1 MRNQRKNGRPNAAVR
16 LAGLFLVLFCVAAV
30 LIPAKTLFTGNG
42 FFADYIHFT
51 ESKKMYI
58 EIAILAVLI
67 FGGLAFLK
75 RGRSRLRW
83 LAAIVLVFAW
93 IHVVFLP
100 MVVSAAYLIS
110 LLAIG
115 RFLRKQVFFRGRI
128 WEINEKWRA
137 RRKWEK
143 EEEQKH
149 WKRQN
154 YQNHQNHQDQDG
166 EASDWTEYFAVYV
179 DFLFGASF
187 AIVVYCL
194 LSVFGIGKITWM
206 RLIVYALGAAALG
219 FDFSS
224 ISRLCIMGWQKLSW
238 MLDGRDKVS
247 VHVIETEGLASSGTS
262 QEIPLRARCAWTLA
276 AGWCVLM
283 ILIQVGRLNIALDID
298 TLWYG
303 VRSQYI
309 VAGGTGLYENPGLV
323 GMVYVYSKGFEVLT
337 LPLCDLAS
345 HSYLTFFNLWL
356 SVLGIGAMVWNAG
369 LLTLRQTRRA
379 ESRKPQELKEKK
391 ALGSGVLPGIMAAVL
406 TVSVPGIMN
415 MALTAKADLITWL
428 LQLIM
433 LGCFFQYIHVYE
445 SQKKWA
451 EDQTQTG
458 GQNRQA
464 GIRKKGRQEVCRE
477 RNVSDSWMLLSG
489 AAGSYLLSLTM
500 KPTSLIFSTAVFG
513 MMGLYLLW
521 FWFHERE
528 AAADLFRRMAR
539 LIGSLCLPSAALAGI
554 WARTMKITGM
564 PVTSVFTSIFAL
576 FGFKMKYPFAI
587 SELPQNYQ
595 EESNLHVLV
604 RRLWQMLMQ
613 PQGEDMGHV
622 ILAWGTS
629 LMAVLIVLLVLYVIL
644 SGLEKYSR
652 MHGSQEGQMAIQ
664 ECQNGNAA
672 QVIFFPFVAVSL
684 ISLTML
690 YQIDGNYF
698 MLLYSMLILGACRAM
713 AYFKK
718 IGFAPTVSKCLAPLL
733 GFNLVIM
740 ASSSW
745 AWTAGFSEIHLINKG
760 RVNHRAQEQVR
771 MEEKGNTQ
779 IWQEVAQNPENR
791 VIAFGTHPFCLQFP
805 CNVECYKDITSPWG
819 NVELVNS
826 PEAFETYMAYAKTD
840 YVYAEAGYLGPGSWE
855 WSLDLLRDLIRRGSL
870 TDLFFENG
878 NMLARVSDTAL
889 PEEEAQKNLELFE
902 REYLF
907 YVPEAQ

>member
-1 MRNQRKNGRPNAAVR
+1 MQNQRQNGRPDAAVR
-16 LAGLFLVLFCVAAV
+16 MAGLFLVLFCVAAI

-51 ESKKMYI
+51 ESKRMYV

-67 FGGLAFLK
+67 FGGLALLK
-75 RGRSRLRW
+75 RGRSRMYW
-83 LAAIVLVFAW
+83 LTAVVLVFSW

-100 MVVSAAYLIS
+100 MVVSAVYLIS

-115 RFLRKQVFFRGRI
+115 RFLRKRVFFRGTV
-128 WEINEKWRA
+128 WERP
-137 RRKWEK
+137 
-143 EEEQKH
+143 
-149 WKRQN
+149 
-154 YQNHQNHQDQDG
+154 
-166 EASDWTEYFAVYV
+166 YFSFYM

-194 LSVFGIGKITWM
+194 LSALGVGKIAWM
-206 RLIVYALGAAALG
+206 RLSVYALGVAALG

-224 ISRLCIMGWQKLSW
+224 ISCQCIRGWQTLSW
-238 MLDGRDKVS
+238 MLDG
-247 VHVIETEGLASSGTS
+247 SGGS
-262 QEIPLRARCAWTLA
+262 REIPRRVRRAWTLA

-283 ILIQVGRLNIALDID
+283 FLIQVGRLNIALDFD

-356 SVLGIGAMVWNAG
+356 AVLGIGAMVWNAV
-369 LLTLRQTRRA
+369 LLTGN
-379 ESRKPQELKEKK
+379 RKQETEKK
-391 ALGSGVLPGIMAAVL
+391 LTYHSVLPGIMAAVL

-445 SQKKWA
+445 NHW
-451 EDQTQTG
+451 
-458 GQNRQA
+458 
-464 GIRKKGRQEVCRE
+464 IF
-477 RNVSDSWMLLSG
+477 LSG
-489 AAGSYLLSLTM
+489 AAGSYFLSLTM
-500 KPTSLIFSTAVFG
+500 KPTSLVFSTAVFG

-521 FWFHERE
+521 FWFHERG
-528 AAADLFRRMAR
+528 AAADLFHHMVR
-539 LIGSLCLPSAALAGI
+539 LIGSLCLPFGALAGI

-564 PVTSVFTSIFAL
+564 PVTSVFTSIFAW
-576 FGFKMKYPFAI
+576 FGFKMKYPFAT

-595 EESNLHVLV
+595 EESTLHVLA
-604 RRLWQMLMQ
+604 RRIWQMLMQ

-629 LMAVLIVLLVLYVIL
+629 LMAVLIVMLVLYGIL
-644 SGLEKYSR
+644 SKKGDEQS
-652 MHGSQEGQMAIQ
+652 HIW
-664 ECQNGNAA
+664 NAA
-672 QVIFFPFVAVSL
+672 LVIFFPFVIVSL
-684 ISLTML
+684 ISLSML

-713 AYFKK
+713 VYFKK
-718 IGFAPTVSKCLAPLL
+718 IGFYPLASKCLAPLL
-733 GFNLVIM
+733 VLNLIVTAI
-740 ASSSW
+740 SSW
-745 AWTAGFSEIHLINKG
+745 AWTAGFSEIHLLNKG
-760 RVNHRAQEQVR
+760 RVNHRAQEQAR
-771 MEEKGNTQ
+771 IEEKGNTL
-779 IWQEVAQNPENR
+779 IWQEVSQDPENR
-791 VIAFGTHPFCLQFP
+791 VIAFGTHPYCLQFP
-805 CNVECYKDITSPWG
+805 CNVESYKDITSPWG

-855 WSLDLLRDLIRRGSL
+855 WSLDLLRELIHSGSL

-878 NMLARVSDTAL
+878 NMLARVSDTAV
-889 PEEEAQKNLELFE
+889 PEEEAQNNLEMFE

-907 YVPEAQ
+907 YDAEAQ

>member
-1 MRNQRKNGRPNAAVR
+1 MQNQRQNGRPDAAVR
-16 LAGLFLVLFCVAAV
+16 MAGLFLVLFCVAAV

-51 ESKKMYI
+51 ESKRMYV

-67 FGGLAFLK
+67 FGGLALLK
-75 RGRSRLRW
+75 RGRSRMYW
-83 LAAIVLVFAW
+83 LTAVVLVFSW

-100 MVVSAAYLIS
+100 MVVSAMYLIS

-115 RFLRKQVFFRGRI
+115 RFLRKRVFFRGRV
-128 WEINEKWRA
+128 WERP
-137 RRKWEK
+137 
-143 EEEQKH
+143 
-149 WKRQN
+149 
-154 YQNHQNHQDQDG
+154 
-166 EASDWTEYFAVYV
+166 YFSFYM
-179 DFLFGASF
+179 DFLFGTSF

-194 LSVFGIGKITWM
+194 LSTLGVGKIAWM
-206 RLIVYALGAAALG
+206 RLIVYALGVAALG

-224 ISRLCIMGWQKLSW
+224 ISCQCIMGWQTLSW
-238 MLDGRDKVS
+238 MLDG
-247 VHVIETEGLASSGTS
+247 SGGS
-262 QEIPLRARCAWTLA
+262 REIPRRVRRAWTLA

-283 ILIQVGRLNIALDID
+283 FLIQVGRLNIALDFD

-356 SVLGIGAMVWNAG
+356 AVLGIGAMVWNAVM
-369 LLTLRQTRRA
+369 LTGDRKRGK
-379 ESRKPQELKEKK
+379 ESREAGTEKK
-391 ALGSGVLPGIMAAVL
+391 LTYRSVLPGIMAAVL

-445 SQKKWA
+445 NHW
-451 EDQTQTG
+451 
-458 GQNRQA
+458 
-464 GIRKKGRQEVCRE
+464 IF
-477 RNVSDSWMLLSG
+477 LSG
-489 AAGSYLLSLTM
+489 AAGSYFLSLTM
-500 KPTSLIFSTAVFG
+500 KPTSLVFSTAVFG

-521 FWFHERE
+521 FWFHERG
-528 AAADLFRRMAR
+528 AAADLFHHMVR
-539 LIGSLCLPSAALAGI
+539 LIGSLCLPFGALVGI

-564 PVTSVFTSIFAL
+564 PVTSVFTSIFAW
-576 FGFKMKYPFAI
+576 FGFKMKYPFAT

-595 EESNLHVLV
+595 EESTLHVLA
-604 RRLWQMLMQ
+604 RRIWQMLMQ

-629 LMAVLIVLLVLYVIL
+629 LMAVLIVMLVLYGIL
-644 SGLEKYSR
+644 SKKGDEQS
-652 MHGSQEGQMAIQ
+652 HIW
-664 ECQNGNAA
+664 NAA
-672 QVIFFPFVAVSL
+672 LVIFFPFVIVSL
-684 ISLTML
+684 ISLSML

-713 AYFKK
+713 VYFKK
-718 IGFAPTVSKCLAPLL
+718 IGFYPLASKCLAPLL
-733 GFNLVIM
+733 VLNLIVTAI
-740 ASSSW
+740 SSW
-745 AWTAGFSEIHLINKG
+745 AWTAGFSEIHLLNKG
-760 RVNHRAQEQVR
+760 RVNHRAQEQAR
-771 MEEKGNTQ
+771 MDEKGNTL
-779 IWQEVAQNPENR
+779 IWQEVSQDPENR
-791 VIAFGTHPFCLQFP
+791 VIAFGTHPYCLQFP
-805 CNVECYKDITSPWG
+805 CNVESYKDITSPWG

-855 WSLDLLRDLIRRGSL
+855 WSLDLLRELIRRGSL

-878 NMLARVSDTAL
+878 NMLARVSDTAV
-889 PEEEAQKNLELFE
+889 PEEEAQNNLEMFE
-902 REYLF
+902 QEYLF
-907 YVPEAQ
+907 YDAEAQ

>member
-1 MRNQRKNGRPNAAVR
+1 MQNQRQNGRPDAAVR
-16 LAGLFLVLFCVAAV
+16 MAGLFLVLFCVAAV

-51 ESKKMYI
+51 ESKRMYV

-75 RGRSRLRW
+75 RGRSRMYW
-83 LAAIVLVFAW
+83 LTAVVLVFSW

-100 MVVSAAYLIS
+100 MVVSAVYLIS

-115 RFLRKQVFFRGRI
+115 RFLRKRVFFRGTV
-128 WEINEKWRA
+128 WERP
-137 RRKWEK
+137 
-143 EEEQKH
+143 
-149 WKRQN
+149 
-154 YQNHQNHQDQDG
+154 
-166 EASDWTEYFAVYV
+166 YFSFYM

-194 LSVFGIGKITWM
+194 LSALGVGKIAWM
-206 RLIVYALGAAALG
+206 RLSVYALGVAALG

-224 ISRLCIMGWQKLSW
+224 ISCQCIMGWQTLSW

-247 VHVIETEGLASSGTS
+247 VHVIETGKQALLFTGRHFWNRKCRNKPAGSGASR
-262 QEIPLRARCAWTLA
+262 EIPRRVRRAWTLA

-283 ILIQVGRLNIALDID
+283 FLIQVGRLNIALDFD

-356 SVLGIGAMVWNAG
+356 AVLGIGAMVWNAV
-369 LLTLRQTRRA
+369 LLTGN
-379 ESRKPQELKEKK
+379 RKQETEKK
-391 ALGSGVLPGIMAAVL
+391 LTYHSVLPGIMAAVL

-445 SQKKWA
+445 NHWIS
-451 EDQTQTG
+451 
-458 GQNRQA
+458 
-464 GIRKKGRQEVCRE
+464 
-477 RNVSDSWMLLSG
+477 LSG
-489 AAGSYLLSLTM
+489 AAGSYFLSLTM
-500 KPTSLIFSTAVFG
+500 KPTSLVFSTAVFG
-513 MMGLYLLW
+513 MMGVYLLW
-521 FWFHERE
+521 FWFHERG
-528 AAADLFRRMAR
+528 AAAELFHRMVR
-539 LIGSLCLPSAALAGI
+539 LIVSLCLPFGALTGI

-564 PVTSVFTSIFAL
+564 PVTSVFTSIFAW
-576 FGFKMKYPFAI
+576 FGFKMKYPFAT

-595 EESNLHVLV
+595 EESTLHVLA
-604 RRLWQMLMQ
+604 RRIWQMLMQ

-629 LMAVLIVLLVLYVIL
+629 LMAVLIVMLVLYGIF
-644 SGLEKYSR
+644 SKKGEEQS
-652 MHGSQEGQMAIQ
+652 HIW
-664 ECQNGNAA
+664 NAA
-672 QVIFFPFVAVSL
+672 LVIFFPFVIVSL
-684 ISLTML
+684 ISLSML

-713 AYFKK
+713 VYFKK
-718 IGFAPTVSKCLAPLL
+718 IGFYPLASKCLAPLL
-733 GFNLVIM
+733 VLNLIVTAI
-740 ASSSW
+740 SSW
-745 AWTAGFSEIHLINKG
+745 AWTAGFSEIHLLNKG
-760 RVNHRAQEQVR
+760 RVNHRAQEQAR
-771 MEEKGNTQ
+771 MEEKGNTL
-779 IWQEVAQNPENR
+779 IWQEVSQDPENR
-791 VIAFGTHPFCLQFP
+791 VIAFGTHPYCLQFP
-805 CNVECYKDITSPWG
+805 CNVESYKDITSPWG

-840 YVYAEAGYLGPGSWE
+840 YVYAEASYLGPGSWE
-855 WSLDLLRDLIRRGSL
+855 WSLDLLRELIRRGSL

-878 NMLARVSDTAL
+878 NMLARVSDTAV
-889 PEEEAQKNLELFE
+889 PEEEAQNNLEMFE
-902 REYLF
+902 QEYLF
-907 YVPEAQ
+907 YDAEAQ

>member
-1 MRNQRKNGRPNAAVR
+1 MQNQRQNGRPNAAVR
-16 LAGLFLVLFCVAAV
+16 MAGLFLVLFCVAAV

-51 ESKKMYI
+51 ESKRMYV

-67 FGGLAFLK
+67 FGGLALLK
-75 RGRSRLRW
+75 RGRSRMYW
-83 LAAIVLVFAW
+83 LLAVVMVFSW

-100 MVVSAAYLIS
+100 MVVSAAYMLS

-115 RFLRKQVFFRGRI
+115 RFLRKQVFFRETI
-128 WEINEKWRA
+128 
-137 RRKWEK
+137 
-143 EEEQKH
+143 
-149 WKRQN
+149 WKRP
-154 YQNHQNHQDQDG
+154 
-166 EASDWTEYFAVYV
+166 YFSFYM
-179 DFLFGASF
+179 DFLFGVSF
-187 AIVVYCL
+187 AIVVYCI
-194 LSVFGIGKITWM
+194 LSALGVGKIAWM
-206 RLIVYALGAAALG
+206 RLSVYALGVAALG

-224 ISRLCIMGWQKLSW
+224 ISCQCIMGWQTLSW
-238 MLDGRDKVS
+238 MLDG
-247 VHVIETEGLASSGTS
+247 SGGS
-262 QEIPLRARCAWTLA
+262 REIPRRVRRAWTLA

-283 ILIQVGRLNIALDID
+283 FLIQVGRLNIALDFD

-356 SVLGIGAMVWNAG
+356 AVLGIGAMVWNAV
-369 LLTLRQTRRA
+369 LLTGN
-379 ESRKPQELKEKK
+379 RKQETEKK
-391 ALGSGVLPGIMAAVL
+391 LTYHSVLPGIMAAVL

-445 SQKKWA
+445 NHW
-451 EDQTQTG
+451 
-458 GQNRQA
+458 
-464 GIRKKGRQEVCRE
+464 IF
-477 RNVSDSWMLLSG
+477 LSG
-489 AAGSYLLSLTM
+489 AAGSYFLTLTM
-500 KPTSLIFSTAVFG
+500 KPTSLVFSTAVFG

-521 FWFHERE
+521 FWFHERG
-528 AAADLFRRMAR
+528 AAADLFHHLVR
-539 LIGSLCLPSAALAGI
+539 LIGSLCLPFGALVGI

-576 FGFKMKYPFAI
+576 FGFKMKYPFAT

-595 EESNLHVLV
+595 EESTLHVLA
-604 RRLWQMLMQ
+604 RRIWQMLMQ

-629 LMAVLIVLLVLYVIL
+629 LMAVLIVMLVLYGIF
-644 SGLEKYSR
+644 SKKGDEQS
-652 MHGSQEGQMAIQ
+652 HIW
-664 ECQNGNAA
+664 NAA
-672 QVIFFPFVAVSL
+672 LVIFFPFVIVSL
-684 ISLTML
+684 ISLSML

-713 AYFKK
+713 VYFKK
-718 IGFAPTVSKCLAPLL
+718 IGFYPLASKCLTPLL
-733 GFNLVIM
+733 VLNLIVTAI
-740 ASSSW
+740 SSW
-745 AWTAGFSEIHLINKG
+745 AWTAGFSEIHLLNKG
-760 RVNHRAQEQVR
+760 RVNHRAQEQAR
-771 MEEKGNTQ
+771 MEEKGNTL
-779 IWQEVAQNPENR
+779 IWQEVSQDPENR
-791 VIAFGTHPFCLQFP
+791 VIAFGTHPYCLQFP
-805 CNVECYKDITSPWG
+805 CNVESYKDITSPWG

-840 YVYAEAGYLGPGSWE
+840 YVYVEAGYLGPGSWE
-855 WSLDLLRDLIRRGSL
+855 WSLDLLRELIHSGSL

-878 NMLARVSDTAL
+878 NMLARVSDTAV
-889 PEEEAQKNLELFE
+889 PEEEAQNNLEMFE

-907 YVPEAQ
+907 YDAEAQ

>member
-1 MRNQRKNGRPNAAVR
+1 MQNQRQNGRPDAAVR
-16 LAGLFLVLFCVAAV
+16 MAGLFLVLFCVAAV

-51 ESKKMYI
+51 ESKRMYV

-67 FGGLAFLK
+67 FGGLALLK
-75 RGRSRLRW
+75 RGRSRMYW
-83 LAAIVLVFAW
+83 LTAVVLVFSW

-100 MVVSAAYLIS
+100 MVVSAMYLIS

-115 RFLRKQVFFRGRI
+115 RFLRKLVFFRGTV
-128 WEINEKWRA
+128 WERP
-137 RRKWEK
+137 
-143 EEEQKH
+143 
-149 WKRQN
+149 
-154 YQNHQNHQDQDG
+154 
-166 EASDWTEYFAVYV
+166 YFSFYM

-194 LSVFGIGKITWM
+194 LSALGVGKIAWM
-206 RLIVYALGAAALG
+206 RLSVYALGVAALG

-224 ISRLCIMGWQKLSW
+224 ISCQCIMGWQTLSW

-247 VHVIETEGLASSGTS
+247 VHVIEAGKQALLFTGRHFWNRKCRNKPAGSGASR
-262 QEIPLRARCAWTLA
+262 EIPRRVRRAWTLA

-283 ILIQVGRLNIALDID
+283 FLIQVGRLNIALDFD

-356 SVLGIGAMVWNAG
+356 AVLGIGAMVWNAV
-369 LLTLRQTRRA
+369 LLTGN
-379 ESRKPQELKEKK
+379 RKQETEKK
-391 ALGSGVLPGIMAAVL
+391 LTYHSVLPGIMAAVL

-415 MALTAKADLITWL
+415 MTLTAKADLITWL

-445 SQKKWA
+445 NHW
-451 EDQTQTG
+451 
-458 GQNRQA
+458 
-464 GIRKKGRQEVCRE
+464 IF
-477 RNVSDSWMLLSG
+477 LSG
-489 AAGSYLLSLTM
+489 AAGSYFLSLTM
-500 KPTSLIFSTAVFG
+500 KPTSLVFSTAVFG

-521 FWFHERE
+521 FWFHERG
-528 AAADLFRRMAR
+528 AAADLFHHLVR
-539 LIGSLCLPSAALAGI
+539 LIGSLCLPFGALVGI

-564 PVTSVFTSIFAL
+564 PVTSVFTSIFAW
-576 FGFKMKYPFAI
+576 FGFKMKYPFAT

-595 EESNLHVLV
+595 EESTLHVLA
-604 RRLWQMLMQ
+604 RRIWQMLMQ

-629 LMAVLIVLLVLYVIL
+629 LMAVLIVMLVLYGIF
-644 SGLEKYSR
+644 SKKGDEQS
-652 MHGSQEGQMAIQ
+652 HIW
-664 ECQNGNAA
+664 NAA
-672 QVIFFPFVAVSL
+672 LVIFFPFVIVSL
-684 ISLTML
+684 ISLSML

-713 AYFKK
+713 VYFKK
-718 IGFAPTVSKCLAPLL
+718 IGFYPLASKCLAPLL
-733 GFNLVIM
+733 VLNLIVTAI
-740 ASSSW
+740 SSW
-745 AWTAGFSEIHLINKG
+745 AWTAGFSEIHLLNKG
-760 RVNHRAQEQVR
+760 RVNHRAQEQAR
-771 MEEKGNTQ
+771 MEEKGNTL
-779 IWQEVAQNPENR
+779 IWQEVSQDPENR
-791 VIAFGTHPFCLQFP
+791 VIAFGTHPYCLQFP
-805 CNVECYKDITSPWG
+805 CNVESYKDITSPWG

-855 WSLDLLRDLIRRGSL
+855 WSLDLLREQIRRGSL

-878 NMLARVSDTAL
+878 NMLARVSDTAV
-889 PEEEAQKNLELFE
+889 PEEEAQNNLEMFE
-902 REYLF
+902 QEYLF
-907 YVPEAQ
+907 YDAEAQ

>member
-1 MRNQRKNGRPNAAVR
+1 MQNQRQNGRPDAAVR
-16 LAGLFLVLFCVAAV
+16 MAGLFLVLFCVAAV

-51 ESKKMYI
+51 ESKRMYV

-67 FGGLAFLK
+67 FGGLALLK
-75 RGRSRLRW
+75 RGRSRMYW
-83 LAAIVLVFAW
+83 LTAVVLVFSW

-100 MVVSAAYLIS
+100 MVVSAVYLIS

-115 RFLRKQVFFRGRI
+115 RFLRKRVFFRETV
-128 WEINEKWRA
+128 WERP
-137 RRKWEK
+137 
-143 EEEQKH
+143 
-149 WKRQN
+149 
-154 YQNHQNHQDQDG
+154 
-166 EASDWTEYFAVYV
+166 YFSFYM

-194 LSVFGIGKITWM
+194 LSALGVGKIAWM
-206 RLIVYALGAAALG
+206 RLIVYALGVAALG

-224 ISRLCIMGWQKLSW
+224 ISCQCIMGWQTLSW

-247 VHVIETEGLASSGTS
+247 VHVIEAGKQALLFTGRHFWNRKCRNKPAGSGASR
-262 QEIPLRARCAWTLA
+262 EIPRRVRRAWTLA

-283 ILIQVGRLNIALDID
+283 FLIQVGRLNIALDFD

-356 SVLGIGAMVWNAG
+356 AVLGIGAMVWNAV
-369 LLTLRQTRRA
+369 LLTGN
-379 ESRKPQELKEKK
+379 RKQETEKK
-391 ALGSGVLPGIMAAVL
+391 LTYHSVLPGIMAAVL

-445 SQKKWA
+445 NHW
-451 EDQTQTG
+451 TF
-458 GQNRQA
+458 
-464 GIRKKGRQEVCRE
+464 
-477 RNVSDSWMLLSG
+477 LSG
-489 AAGSYLLSLTM
+489 AAGSYFLSLTM
-500 KPTSLIFSTAVFG
+500 KPTSLVFSTAVFG

-521 FWFHERE
+521 FWFHERG
-528 AAADLFRRMAR
+528 AAADLFHHMVR
-539 LIGSLCLPSAALAGI
+539 LIGSLCLPFGALAGI

-564 PVTSVFTSIFAL
+564 PVTSVFTSIFAW
-576 FGFKMKYPFAI
+576 FGFKMKYPFAT

-595 EESNLHVLV
+595 EESTLHVLA
-604 RRLWQMLMQ
+604 RRIWQMLMQ

-629 LMAVLIVLLVLYVIL
+629 LMAVLIVMLVLYGIF
-644 SGLEKYSR
+644 SKKGDEQS
-652 MHGSQEGQMAIQ
+652 HIW
-664 ECQNGNAA
+664 NAA
-672 QVIFFPFVAVSL
+672 LVIFFPFVIVSL
-684 ISLTML
+684 ISLSML

-713 AYFKK
+713 VYFKK
-718 IGFAPTVSKCLAPLL
+718 IGFYPLASKCLAPLL
-733 GFNLVIM
+733 VLNLIVTAI
-740 ASSSW
+740 SSW
-745 AWTAGFSEIHLINKG
+745 AWTAGFSEIHLLNKG
-760 RVNHRAQEQVR
+760 RVNHRAQEQAR
-771 MEEKGNTQ
+771 MEEKGNTL
-779 IWQEVAQNPENR
+779 IWQEVSQDPENR
-791 VIAFGTHPFCLQFP
+791 VIAFGTHPYCLQFP
-805 CNVECYKDITSPWG
+805 CNVESYKDITSPWG

-855 WSLDLLRDLIRRGSL
+855 WSLDLLREQIRRGSL

-878 NMLARVSDTAL
+878 NMLARVSDTAV
-889 PEEEAQKNLELFE
+889 PEEEAQNNLEMFE
-902 REYLF
+902 QEYLF
-907 YVPEAQ
+907 YDAEAQ

>member
-1 MRNQRKNGRPNAAVR
+1 MQNQRKHRQPNAAVR
-16 LAGLFLVLFCVAAV
+16 LAGLFLVLCCVAAV

-42 FFADYIHFT
+42 FFAEYIHFT
-51 ESKKMYI
+51 ESKRMYV

-67 FGGLAFLK
+67 FGGLALLK
-75 RGRSRLRW
+75 RGRSRMYW
-83 LAAIVLVFAW
+83 LTVVVLVFSW

-115 RFLRKQVFFRGRI
+115 RFLRKRVFFRGMV
-128 WEINEKWRA
+128 WEWSEKWQA
-137 RRKWEK
+137 RRKREK
-143 EEEQKH
+143 AEERRR
-149 WKRQN
+149 WKRQGHRKP
-154 YQNHQNHQDQDG
+154 QNQNGKAD
-166 EASDWTEYFAVYV
+166 DWTKYFAFYV

-187 AIVVYCL
+187 AIAVYCI
-194 LSVFGIGKITWM
+194 LSAFGIGKITWM

-224 ISRLCIMGWQKLSW
+224 ISRQCIMGWQTFSR
-238 MLDGRDKVS
+238 MLDGRDKVL
-247 VHVIETEGLASSGTS
+247 VHVSGAGEPAGSGAS
-262 QEIPLRARCAWTLA
+262 QEIPRRVRQAWTLA

-283 ILIQVGRLNIALDID
+283 FLIQVGRLNIALDFD

-337 LPLCDLAS
+337 LPLCDLVS

-356 SVLGIGAMVWNAG
+356 AVLGIGAMVWNAR
-369 LLTLRQTRRA
+369 LLTGNRKHEI
-379 ESRKPQELKEKK
+379 ESREAGTEKK
-391 ALGSGVLPGIMAAVL
+391 LTYRSVLPGIMAAVL
-406 TVSVPGIMN
+406 TISVPGIMN

-445 SQKKWA
+445 NQDA
-451 EDQTQTG
+451 
-458 GQNRQA
+458 
-464 GIRKKGRQEVCRE
+464 
-477 RNVSDSWMLLSG
+477 WMFLSG
-489 AAGSYLLSLTM
+489 AAGSYFLSLTM
-500 KPTSLIFSTAVFG
+500 KPTSLVFSTAVFG

-521 FWFHERE
+521 FWFHERG
-528 AAADLFRRMAR
+528 AVADLFRSMVS
-539 LIGSLCLPSAALAGI
+539 LIGSLCLPFGSLVGI

-576 FGFKMKYPFAI
+576 FGFKMKYPFAT

-595 EESNLHVLV
+595 EESTFHVLA
-604 RRLWQMLMQ
+604 RRIWQMLMQ

-629 LMAVLIVLLVLYVIL
+629 LMAVLIVMQVLYGIL
-644 SGLEKYSR
+644 SKIGNVPNVYGFR
-652 MHGSQEGQMAIQ
+652 EGEIPSSK
-664 ECQNGNAA
+664 CRNGNAKRWQSGSRTGNQTRNQTGSPIGHGNKREDGPSYIWNA
-672 QVIFFPFVAVSL
+672 ALVIFFPFVIVSL
-684 ISLTML
+684 ISLSML

-713 AYFKK
+713 VYFKK
-718 IGFAPTVSKCLAPLL
+718 IGFYPLASKCLAPLL
-733 GFNLVIM
+733 VLNLIIT
-740 ASSSW
+740 AISSW
-745 AWTAGFSEIHLINKG
+745 AWTAGFSEIRLLNNG
-760 RVNHRAQEQVR
+760 RVNHRAQEQAR
-771 MEEKGNTQ
+771 MEEKGNTL
-779 IWQEVAQNPENR
+779 IWQEVSQDPENR
-791 VIAFGTHPFCLQFP
+791 VIAFGTHPYCLQFP
-805 CNVECYKDITSPWG
+805 CNVESYKDITSPWG

-855 WSLDLLRDLIRRGSL
+855 WSLDLLRELIRRGSL

-889 PEEEAQKNLELFE
+889 PEEEAQNNLEMFE

-907 YVPEAQ
+907 YDAEAQ

>member
-1 MRNQRKNGRPNAAVR
+1 MQNQRQNGRPDAAVR
-16 LAGLFLVLFCVAAV
+16 MAGLFLVLFCVAAV

-51 ESKKMYI
+51 ESKRMYV

-67 FGGLAFLK
+67 FGGLALLK
-75 RGRSRLRW
+75 RGRSRMYW
-83 LAAIVLVFAW
+83 LTVVVLVFSW

-100 MVVSAAYLIS
+100 MVVSAMYLIS

-115 RFLRKQVFFRGRI
+115 RFLRKRVFFRGTV
-128 WEINEKWRA
+128 WERP
-137 RRKWEK
+137 
-143 EEEQKH
+143 
-149 WKRQN
+149 
-154 YQNHQNHQDQDG
+154 
-166 EASDWTEYFAVYV
+166 YFSFYM

-194 LSVFGIGKITWM
+194 LSALGVGKIAWM
-206 RLIVYALGAAALG
+206 RLSVYALGVAALG

-224 ISRLCIMGWQKLSW
+224 ISCQCIMGWQTLSW

-247 VHVIETEGLASSGTS
+247 VHVIEAGKQALLFTGRHFWNRKCRNKPAGSGASR
-262 QEIPLRARCAWTLA
+262 EIPRRVRRAWTLA

-283 ILIQVGRLNIALDID
+283 FLIQVGRLNIALDFD

-356 SVLGIGAMVWNAG
+356 AVLGIGAMVWNAV
-369 LLTLRQTRRA
+369 LLTGN
-379 ESRKPQELKEKK
+379 RKQETEKK
-391 ALGSGVLPGIMAAVL
+391 LTYHSVLPGIMAAVL

-445 SQKKWA
+445 NHW
-451 EDQTQTG
+451 
-458 GQNRQA
+458 
-464 GIRKKGRQEVCRE
+464 IF
-477 RNVSDSWMLLSG
+477 LSG
-489 AAGSYLLSLTM
+489 AAGSYFLSLTM
-500 KPTSLIFSTAVFG
+500 KPTSLVFSTAVFG

-521 FWFHERE
+521 FWFHERGV
-528 AAADLFRRMAR
+528 AADLFHHLVR
-539 LIGSLCLPSAALAGI
+539 LIGSLCLPFGALVGI

-564 PVTSVFTSIFAL
+564 PVTSVFTSIFAW
-576 FGFKMKYPFAI
+576 FGFKMKYPFAT

-595 EESNLHVLV
+595 EESTLHVLA
-604 RRLWQMLMQ
+604 RRIWQMLMQ

-629 LMAVLIVLLVLYVIL
+629 LMAVLIVMLVLYGIF
-644 SGLEKYSR
+644 SKKGDEQS
-652 MHGSQEGQMAIQ
+652 HIW
-664 ECQNGNAA
+664 NAA
-672 QVIFFPFVAVSL
+672 LVIFFPFVIVSL
-684 ISLTML
+684 ISLSML

-713 AYFKK
+713 VYFKK
-718 IGFAPTVSKCLAPLL
+718 IGFYPLASKCLAPLL
-733 GFNLVIM
+733 VLNLIVTAI
-740 ASSSW
+740 SSW
-745 AWTAGFSEIHLINKG
+745 AWTAGFSEIHLLNKG
-760 RVNHRAQEQVR
+760 RVNHRAQEQAR
-771 MEEKGNTQ
+771 MEEKGNTL
-779 IWQEVAQNPENR
+779 IWQEVSQDPENR
-791 VIAFGTHPFCLQFP
+791 VIAFGTHPYCLQFP
-805 CNVECYKDITSPWG
+805 CNVESYKDITSPWG

-855 WSLDLLRDLIRRGSL
+855 WSLNLLREQIRRGSL

-878 NMLARVSDTAL
+878 NMLARVSDTAV
-889 PEEEAQKNLELFE
+889 PEEEAQNNLEMFE
-902 REYLF
+902 QEYLF
-907 YVPEAQ
+907 YDAEAQ

>member
-1 MRNQRKNGRPNAAVR
+1 MQNQRQKGRPDAAVR
-16 LAGLFLVLFCVAAV
+16 MAGLFLVLFCVAAV

-51 ESKKMYI
+51 ESKRMYV

-67 FGGLAFLK
+67 FGGLALLK
-75 RGRSRLRW
+75 RGRSRMYW
-83 LAAIVLVFAW
+83 LTAVVLVFSW
-93 IHVVFLP
+93 IHVVFLR
-100 MVVSAAYLIS
+100 MVVSAVYLIS

-115 RFLRKQVFFRGRI
+115 RFLRKQVFFRGTV
-128 WEINEKWRA
+128 WERP
-137 RRKWEK
+137 
-143 EEEQKH
+143 
-149 WKRQN
+149 
-154 YQNHQNHQDQDG
+154 
-166 EASDWTEYFAVYV
+166 YFSFYM

-194 LSVFGIGKITWM
+194 LSALGVGKIAWM
-206 RLIVYALGAAALG
+206 RLSVYALGVAALG

-224 ISRLCIMGWQKLSW
+224 ISCQCIMGWQTLSW

-247 VHVIETEGLASSGTS
+247 VPR
-262 QEIPLRARCAWTLA
+262 EIPRRVRRAWTLA

-283 ILIQVGRLNIALDID
+283 FLIQVGRLNIALDFD

-356 SVLGIGAMVWNAG
+356 AVLGIGAMVWNAV
-369 LLTLRQTRRA
+369 LLTGN
-379 ESRKPQELKEKK
+379 RKQETEKK
-391 ALGSGVLPGIMAAVL
+391 LTYHSVLPGIMAAVL

-445 SQKKWA
+445 NHW
-451 EDQTQTG
+451 
-458 GQNRQA
+458 
-464 GIRKKGRQEVCRE
+464 IF
-477 RNVSDSWMLLSG
+477 LSG
-489 AAGSYLLSLTM
+489 AAGSYFLSLTM
-500 KPTSLIFSTAVFG
+500 KPTSLVFSTAVFG

-521 FWFHERE
+521 FWFHERG
-528 AAADLFRRMAR
+528 AAADLFRHLVR
-539 LIGSLCLPSAALAGI
+539 LIGSLCLPFGALAGI

-564 PVTSVFTSIFAL
+564 PVTSVFTSIFAW
-576 FGFKMKYPFAI
+576 FGFKMKYPFAT

-595 EESNLHVLV
+595 EESTLHVLA
-604 RRLWQMLMQ
+604 RRIWQMLMQ

-629 LMAVLIVLLVLYVIL
+629 LMAVLIVMLVLYGIF
-644 SGLEKYSR
+644 SKKGDEQS
-652 MHGSQEGQMAIQ
+652 HIW
-664 ECQNGNAA
+664 NAA
-672 QVIFFPFVAVSL
+672 LVIFFPFVIVSL
-684 ISLTML
+684 ISLSML

-713 AYFKK
+713 VYFKK
-718 IGFAPTVSKCLAPLL
+718 IGFYPLASKCLAPLL
-733 GFNLVIM
+733 VLNLIVTAI
-740 ASSSW
+740 SSW
-745 AWTAGFSEIHLINKG
+745 AWTAGFSEIHLLNKG
-760 RVNHRAQEQVR
+760 RVNHRAQEQAR
-771 MEEKGNTQ
+771 MEEKGNTL
-779 IWQEVAQNPENR
+779 IWQEVSQDPENR
-791 VIAFGTHPFCLQFP
+791 VIAFGTHPYCLQFP
-805 CNVECYKDITSPWG
+805 CNVESYKDITSPWG

-855 WSLDLLRDLIRRGSL
+855 WSLDLLREQIRRGSL

-878 NMLARVSDTAL
+878 NMLARVSDTAV
-889 PEEEAQKNLELFE
+889 PEEEAQNNLEMFE
-902 REYLF
+902 QEYLF
-907 YVPEAQ
+907 HDAEAQ

>member
-1 MRNQRKNGRPNAAVR
+1 MQNQRKNGRPDAAVR
-16 LAGLFLVLFCVAAV
+16 MAGLFLVLFCVAAV
-30 LIPAKTLFTGNG
+30 LIPVKTLFTGNG

-51 ESKKMYI
+51 ELKRMYV

-67 FGGLAFLK
+67 FGGLALLK
-75 RGRSRLRW
+75 RGRSRMYW
-83 LAAIVLVFAW
+83 LTAVVLVFSW

-100 MVVSAAYLIS
+100 MVVSAVYLIS

-115 RFLRKQVFFRGRI
+115 RFLRKRVFFRGTV
-128 WEINEKWRA
+128 WERP
-137 RRKWEK
+137 
-143 EEEQKH
+143 
-149 WKRQN
+149 
-154 YQNHQNHQDQDG
+154 
-166 EASDWTEYFAVYV
+166 YFSFYM

-194 LSVFGIGKITWM
+194 LSALGVGKIAWM
-206 RLIVYALGAAALG
+206 RLIVYALGVAALG

-224 ISRLCIMGWQKLSW
+224 ISCQCIMGWQTLSW

-247 VHVIETEGLASSGTS
+247 VQAGSGVS
-262 QEIPLRARCAWTLA
+262 REIPRRVRRAWTLA
-276 AGWCVLM
+276 AGWCALM
-283 ILIQVGRLNIALDID
+283 FLIQVGRLNIALDFD

-356 SVLGIGAMVWNAG
+356 AVLGIGAMVWNAV
-369 LLTLRQTRRA
+369 LLTGN
-379 ESRKPQELKEKK
+379 RKQETEKK
-391 ALGSGVLPGIMAAVL
+391 LTYHSVLPGIMAAVL

-445 SQKKWA
+445 NHW
-451 EDQTQTG
+451 
-458 GQNRQA
+458 
-464 GIRKKGRQEVCRE
+464 IF
-477 RNVSDSWMLLSG
+477 LSG
-489 AAGSYLLSLTM
+489 AAGSYFLSLTM
-500 KPTSLIFSTAVFG
+500 KPTSLVFSTAVFG

-521 FWFHERE
+521 FWFHERG
-528 AAADLFRRMAR
+528 AATDLFHHLVR
-539 LIGSLCLPSAALAGI
+539 LIGSLCLPFGALVGI

-564 PVTSVFTSIFAL
+564 PVTSVFTSIFAW
-576 FGFKMKYPFAI
+576 FGFKMKYPFAT

-595 EESNLHVLV
+595 EESTLHVLA
-604 RRLWQMLMQ
+604 RRIWQMLMQ

-629 LMAVLIVLLVLYVIL
+629 LMAVLIVMLVIYGIF
-644 SGLEKYSR
+644 SKRGDEQS
-652 MHGSQEGQMAIQ
+652 HIW
-664 ECQNGNAA
+664 NAA
-672 QVIFFPFVAVSL
+672 LVIFFPFVIVSL
-684 ISLTML
+684 ISLSML

-698 MLLYSMLILGACRAM
+698 MLLYSMLILGVCRAM
-713 AYFKK
+713 VYFKK
-718 IGFAPTVSKCLAPLL
+718 IGFYPLASKCLAPLL
-733 GFNLVIM
+733 VLNLIVTAI
-740 ASSSW
+740 SSW
-745 AWTAGFSEIHLINKG
+745 AWTAGFSEIHLLNKG
-760 RVNHRAQEQVR
+760 RVNHRAQEQAR
-771 MEEKGNTQ
+771 MEEKGNTL
-779 IWQEVAQNPENR
+779 IWQEVSQDPENR
-791 VIAFGTHPFCLQFP
+791 VIAFGTHPYCLQFP
-805 CNVECYKDITSPWG
+805 CNVESYKDITSPWG

-855 WSLDLLRDLIRRGSL
+855 WSLDLLRELIHSGSL

-878 NMLARVSDTAL
+878 NMLARVSDTAV
-889 PEEEAQKNLELFE
+889 PEEEAQNNLEMFE

-907 YVPEAQ
+907 YDAEAQ

>member
-1 MRNQRKNGRPNAAVR
+1 MQNQRQNGRPNAAVR
-16 LAGLFLVLFCVAAV
+16 MAGLFLVLFCVAAV

-51 ESKKMYI
+51 ESKRMYV

-67 FGGLAFLK
+67 FGGLALLK
-75 RGRSRLRW
+75 RGRSRMYW
-83 LAAIVLVFAW
+83 LLAVVLVFSW

-100 MVVSAAYLIS
+100 MVVSAAYMLS

-115 RFLRKQVFFRGRI
+115 RFLRKQVFFRETI
-128 WEINEKWRA
+128 WERP
-137 RRKWEK
+137 
-143 EEEQKH
+143 
-149 WKRQN
+149 
-154 YQNHQNHQDQDG
+154 
-166 EASDWTEYFAVYV
+166 YFSFYM
-179 DFLFGASF
+179 DFLFGVSF
-187 AIVVYCL
+187 AIVVYCI
-194 LSVFGIGKITWM
+194 LSALGVGKIAWM
-206 RLIVYALGAAALG
+206 RLSVYALGVAALG

-224 ISRLCIMGWQKLSW
+224 ISCQCIMGWQTLSW
-238 MLDGRDKVS
+238 MLDG
-247 VHVIETEGLASSGTS
+247 SGGS
-262 QEIPLRARCAWTLA
+262 REIPRRVRRAWTLA

-283 ILIQVGRLNIALDID
+283 FLIQVGRLNIALDFD

-356 SVLGIGAMVWNAG
+356 AVLGIGAMVWNAV
-369 LLTLRQTRRA
+369 LLTGN
-379 ESRKPQELKEKK
+379 RKQETEKK
-391 ALGSGVLPGIMAAVL
+391 LTYHSVLPGIMAAVL

-445 SQKKWA
+445 NHW
-451 EDQTQTG
+451 
-458 GQNRQA
+458 
-464 GIRKKGRQEVCRE
+464 IF
-477 RNVSDSWMLLSG
+477 LSG
-489 AAGSYLLSLTM
+489 AAGSYFLSLTM
-500 KPTSLIFSTAVFG
+500 KPTSLVFSTAVFG

-521 FWFHERE
+521 FWFHERG
-528 AAADLFRRMAR
+528 AAADLFHHLVR
-539 LIGSLCLPSAALAGI
+539 LIGSLCLPFGALVGI

-576 FGFKMKYPFAI
+576 FGFKMKYPFAT

-595 EESNLHVLV
+595 EESTLHVLA
-604 RRLWQMLMQ
+604 RRIWQMLMQ

-629 LMAVLIVLLVLYVIL
+629 LMAVLIVMLVLYGIF
-644 SGLEKYSR
+644 SKKGDEQS
-652 MHGSQEGQMAIQ
+652 HIW
-664 ECQNGNAA
+664 NAA
-672 QVIFFPFVAVSL
+672 LVIFFPFVIVSL
-684 ISLTML
+684 ISLSML

-713 AYFKK
+713 VYFKK
-718 IGFAPTVSKCLAPLL
+718 IGFYPLASKCLTPLL
-733 GFNLVIM
+733 VLNLIVTAI
-740 ASSSW
+740 SSW
-745 AWTAGFSEIHLINKG
+745 AWTAGFSEIHLLNKG
-760 RVNHRAQEQVR
+760 RVNHRAQEQAR
-771 MEEKGNTQ
+771 MEEKGNTL
-779 IWQEVAQNPENR
+779 IWQEVSQDPENR
-791 VIAFGTHPFCLQFP
+791 VIAFGTHPYCLQFP
-805 CNVECYKDITSPWG
+805 CNVESYKDITSPWG

-840 YVYAEAGYLGPGSWE
+840 YVYVEAGYLGPGSWE
-855 WSLDLLRDLIRRGSL
+855 WSLDLLRELIHSGSL

-878 NMLARVSDTAL
+878 NMLARVSDTAV
-889 PEEEAQKNLELFE
+889 PEEEAQNNLEMFE

-907 YVPEAQ
+907 YDAEAQ

>member
-1 MRNQRKNGRPNAAVR
+1 MQNQRQNGRPDAAVR
-16 LAGLFLVLFCVAAV
+16 MAGLFLVLFCVAAV

-51 ESKKMYI
+51 ESKRMYV

-75 RGRSRLRW
+75 RGRSRMYW
-83 LAAIVLVFAW
+83 LTAVVLVFSW

-100 MVVSAAYLIS
+100 MVVSAVYLIS

-115 RFLRKQVFFRGRI
+115 RFLRKRVFFRGTV
-128 WEINEKWRA
+128 WERP
-137 RRKWEK
+137 
-143 EEEQKH
+143 
-149 WKRQN
+149 
-154 YQNHQNHQDQDG
+154 
-166 EASDWTEYFAVYV
+166 YFSFYM

-194 LSVFGIGKITWM
+194 LSALGVGKIAWM
-206 RLIVYALGAAALG
+206 RLSVYALGVAALG

-224 ISRLCIMGWQKLSW
+224 ISCQCIMGWQTLSW

-247 VHVIETEGLASSGTS
+247 VHVIETGKQALLFTGRHFWNRKCRNKPAGSGASR
-262 QEIPLRARCAWTLA
+262 EIPRRVRRAWTLA

-283 ILIQVGRLNIALDID
+283 FLIQVGRLNIALDFD

-356 SVLGIGAMVWNAG
+356 AVLGIGAMVWNAV
-369 LLTLRQTRRA
+369 LLTGN
-379 ESRKPQELKEKK
+379 RKQETEKK
-391 ALGSGVLPGIMAAVL
+391 LTYHSVLPGIMAAVL

-445 SQKKWA
+445 NHWIS
-451 EDQTQTG
+451 
-458 GQNRQA
+458 
-464 GIRKKGRQEVCRE
+464 
-477 RNVSDSWMLLSG
+477 LSG
-489 AAGSYLLSLTM
+489 AAGSYFLSLTM
-500 KPTSLIFSTAVFG
+500 KPTSLVFSTAVFG

-521 FWFHERE
+521 FWFHERG
-528 AAADLFRRMAR
+528 AAADLFHHLVR
-539 LIGSLCLPSAALAGI
+539 LIGSLCLPFGALAGI

-564 PVTSVFTSIFAL
+564 PVTSVFTSIFAW
-576 FGFKMKYPFAI
+576 FGFKMKYPFAT

-595 EESNLHVLV
+595 EESTLHVLA
-604 RRLWQMLMQ
+604 RRIWQMLMQ

-629 LMAVLIVLLVLYVIL
+629 LMAVLIVMLVLYGIF
-644 SGLEKYSR
+644 SKKGDEQS
-652 MHGSQEGQMAIQ
+652 HIW
-664 ECQNGNAA
+664 NAA
-672 QVIFFPFVAVSL
+672 LVIFFPFVIVSL
-684 ISLTML
+684 ISLSML

-713 AYFKK
+713 VYFKK
-718 IGFAPTVSKCLAPLL
+718 IGFYPLASKCLAPLL
-733 GFNLVIM
+733 VLNLIVTAI
-740 ASSSW
+740 SSW
-745 AWTAGFSEIHLINKG
+745 AWTAGFSEIHLLNKG
-760 RVNHRAQEQVR
+760 RVNHRAQEQAR
-771 MEEKGNTQ
+771 MEEKGNTL
-779 IWQEVAQNPENR
+779 IWQEVSQDPENR
-791 VIAFGTHPFCLQFP
+791 VIAFGTHPYCLQFP
-805 CNVECYKDITSPWG
+805 CNVESYKDITSPWG

-840 YVYAEAGYLGPGSWE
+840 YVYAEAGYLGSGSWE
-855 WSLDLLRDLIRRGSL
+855 WSLDLLREQIRRGSL

-878 NMLARVSDTAL
+878 NMLARVSDTAV
-889 PEEEAQKNLELFE
+889 PEEEAQNNLEMFE
-902 REYLF
+902 QEYLF
-907 YVPEAQ
+907 YDAEAQ

>member
-1 MRNQRKNGRPNAAVR
+1 MQNQRQNGRPDAAVR
-16 LAGLFLVLFCVAAV
+16 MAGLFLVLFCVAAV

-51 ESKKMYI
+51 ESKRMYV

-67 FGGLAFLK
+67 FGGLALLK
-75 RGRSRLRW
+75 RGRSRMYW
-83 LAAIVLVFAW
+83 LTAVVLVFSW

-100 MVVSAAYLIS
+100 MVVSAMYLIS

-115 RFLRKQVFFRGRI
+115 RFLRKLVFFRGTV
-128 WEINEKWRA
+128 WERP
-137 RRKWEK
+137 
-143 EEEQKH
+143 
-149 WKRQN
+149 
-154 YQNHQNHQDQDG
+154 
-166 EASDWTEYFAVYV
+166 YFSFYM

-194 LSVFGIGKITWM
+194 LSALGVGKIAWM
-206 RLIVYALGAAALG
+206 RLSVYALGVAALG

-224 ISRLCIMGWQKLSW
+224 ISCQCIMGWQTLSW

-247 VHVIETEGLASSGTS
+247 VHVIEAGKQALLFTGRHFWNRKCRNKPAGSGASR
-262 QEIPLRARCAWTLA
+262 EIPRRVRRAWTLA

-283 ILIQVGRLNIALDID
+283 FLIQVGRLNIALDFD

-345 HSYLTFFNLWL
+345 HSYQTFFNLWL
-356 SVLGIGAMVWNAG
+356 AVLGIGAMVWNAV
-369 LLTLRQTRRA
+369 LLTGN
-379 ESRKPQELKEKK
+379 RKQETEKK
-391 ALGSGVLPGIMAAVL
+391 LTYHSVLPGIMAAVL

-445 SQKKWA
+445 NHW
-451 EDQTQTG
+451 
-458 GQNRQA
+458 
-464 GIRKKGRQEVCRE
+464 IF
-477 RNVSDSWMLLSG
+477 LSG
-489 AAGSYLLSLTM
+489 AAGSYFLSLTM
-500 KPTSLIFSTAVFG
+500 KPTSLVFSTAVFG

-521 FWFHERE
+521 FWFHERGV
-528 AAADLFRRMAR
+528 AADLFHHLVR
-539 LIGSLCLPSAALAGI
+539 LIGSLCLPFGALVGI

-564 PVTSVFTSIFAL
+564 PVTSVFTSIFAW
-576 FGFKMKYPFAI
+576 FGFKMKYPFAT

-595 EESNLHVLV
+595 EESTLHVLA
-604 RRLWQMLMQ
+604 RRIWQMLMQ

-629 LMAVLIVLLVLYVIL
+629 LMAVLIVMLVLYGIF
-644 SGLEKYSR
+644 SKKGDEQS
-652 MHGSQEGQMAIQ
+652 HIW
-664 ECQNGNAA
+664 NAA
-672 QVIFFPFVAVSL
+672 LVIFFPFVIVSL
-684 ISLTML
+684 ISLSML

-713 AYFKK
+713 VYFKK
-718 IGFAPTVSKCLAPLL
+718 IGFYPLASKCLAPLL
-733 GFNLVIM
+733 VLNLIVTAI
-740 ASSSW
+740 SSW
-745 AWTAGFSEIHLINKG
+745 AWTAGFSEIHLLNKG
-760 RVNHRAQEQVR
+760 RVNHRAQEQAR
-771 MEEKGNTQ
+771 MEEKGNTL
-779 IWQEVAQNPENR
+779 IWQEVSQDPENR
-791 VIAFGTHPFCLQFP
+791 VIAFGTHPYCLQFP
-805 CNVECYKDITSPWG
+805 CNVESYKDITSPWG

-855 WSLDLLRDLIRRGSL
+855 WSLNLLREQIRRGSL

-878 NMLARVSDTAL
+878 NMLARVSDTAV
-889 PEEEAQKNLELFE
+889 PEEEAQNNLEMFE
-902 REYLF
+902 QEYLF
-907 YVPEAQ
+907 YDAEAQ

>member
-1 MRNQRKNGRPNAAVR
+1 MQNQRQNGRPDAAVCM
-16 LAGLFLVLFCVAAV
+16 AGLFLVLFCVAAV

-51 ESKKMYI
+51 ESKRMYV

-75 RGRSRLRW
+75 RGRSRMYW
-83 LAAIVLVFAW
+83 LTAVVLVFSW

-100 MVVSAAYLIS
+100 MVVSAVYLIS

-115 RFLRKQVFFRGRI
+115 RFLRKLVFFRGTV
-128 WEINEKWRA
+128 WERP
-137 RRKWEK
+137 
-143 EEEQKH
+143 
-149 WKRQN
+149 
-154 YQNHQNHQDQDG
+154 
-166 EASDWTEYFAVYV
+166 YFSFYM

-194 LSVFGIGKITWM
+194 LSALGVGKIAWM
-206 RLIVYALGAAALG
+206 RLSVYALGVAALG

-224 ISRLCIMGWQKLSW
+224 ISCQCIMGWQTLSW
-238 MLDGRDKVS
+238 MLDG
-247 VHVIETEGLASSGTS
+247 SGGS
-262 QEIPLRARCAWTLA
+262 REIPRRVRRAWTLA

-283 ILIQVGRLNIALDID
+283 FLIQVGRLNIALDFD

-356 SVLGIGAMVWNAG
+356 AVLGIGAMVWNAV
-369 LLTLRQTRRA
+369 LLTGNRKQET
-379 ESRKPQELKEKK
+379 ESREAGTEKK
-391 ALGSGVLPGIMAAVL
+391 LTYRSVLPGIMAAVL

-445 SQKKWA
+445 NHW
-451 EDQTQTG
+451 TF
-458 GQNRQA
+458 
-464 GIRKKGRQEVCRE
+464 
-477 RNVSDSWMLLSG
+477 LSG
-489 AAGSYLLSLTM
+489 AAGSYFLSLTM
-500 KPTSLIFSTAVFG
+500 KPTSLVFSTAVFG

-521 FWFHERE
+521 FWFHERG
-528 AAADLFRRMAR
+528 AAADLFHHMVR
-539 LIGSLCLPSAALAGI
+539 LIGSLCLPFGALAGI

-564 PVTSVFTSIFAL
+564 PVTSVFTSIFAW
-576 FGFKMKYPFAI
+576 FGFKMKYPFAT

-595 EESNLHVLV
+595 EESTLHVLA
-604 RRLWQMLMQ
+604 RRIWQMLMQ

-629 LMAVLIVLLVLYVIL
+629 LMAVLIVMLVLYGIF
-644 SGLEKYSR
+644 SKKGDEQS
-652 MHGSQEGQMAIQ
+652 HIW
-664 ECQNGNAA
+664 NAA
-672 QVIFFPFVAVSL
+672 LVIFFPFVIVSL
-684 ISLTML
+684 ISLSML

-713 AYFKK
+713 VYFKK
-718 IGFAPTVSKCLAPLL
+718 IGFYPLASKCLAPLL
-733 GFNLVIM
+733 VLNLIVTAI
-740 ASSSW
+740 SSW
-745 AWTAGFSEIHLINKG
+745 AWTAGFSEIHLLNKG
-760 RVNHRAQEQVR
+760 RVNHRAQEQAR
-771 MEEKGNTQ
+771 MEEKGNTL
-779 IWQEVAQNPENR
+779 IWQEVSQDPEKR
-791 VIAFGTHPFCLQFP
+791 VIAFGTHPYCLQFP
-805 CNVECYKDITSPWG
+805 CNVESYKDITSPWG

-855 WSLDLLRDLIRRGSL
+855 WSLDLLREQIRRGSL

-878 NMLARVSDTAL
+878 NMLARVSDTAV
-889 PEEEAQKNLELFE
+889 PEEEAQNNLEMFE
-902 REYLF
+902 QEYLF
-907 YVPEAQ
+907 YDAEAQ

>member
-1 MRNQRKNGRPNAAVR
+1 MQNQRQNGRPDAAVR
-16 LAGLFLVLFCVAAV
+16 MAGLFLVLFCVAAV
-30 LIPAKTLFTGNG
+30 LIPVKTLFTGNG

-51 ESKKMYI
+51 ESKWMYV

-67 FGGLAFLK
+67 FGGLALLK
-75 RGRSRLRW
+75 RGRSRMYW
-83 LAAIVLVFAW
+83 LTAVVLVFSW

-100 MVVSAAYLIS
+100 MVVSAVYLIS

-115 RFLRKQVFFRGRI
+115 RFLRKRVFFRGTV
-128 WEINEKWRA
+128 WER
-137 RRKWEK
+137 
-143 EEEQKH
+143 
-149 WKRQN
+149 
-154 YQNHQNHQDQDG
+154 
-166 EASDWTEYFAVYV
+166 SYFSFYM

-194 LSVFGIGKITWM
+194 LSALGVGKIAWM
-206 RLIVYALGAAALG
+206 RLSVYALGAAALG

-224 ISRLCIMGWQKLSW
+224 ISCQCIMGWQTLSW
-238 MLDGRDKVS
+238 MLDGSGVS
-247 VHVIETEGLASSGTS
+247 R
-262 QEIPLRARCAWTLA
+262 EIPRRVRRAWTLA
-276 AGWCVLM
+276 AGWCALM
-283 ILIQVGRLNIALDID
+283 FLIQVGRLNIALDFD

-356 SVLGIGAMVWNAG
+356 AVLGIGAMVWNAV
-369 LLTLRQTRRA
+369 LLTGEQKQET
-379 ESRKPQELKEKK
+379 ESREAGIEKK
-391 ALGSGVLPGIMAAVL
+391 LTYRSVLPGIMAAVL

-445 SQKKWA
+445 NHW
-451 EDQTQTG
+451 
-458 GQNRQA
+458 
-464 GIRKKGRQEVCRE
+464 IF
-477 RNVSDSWMLLSG
+477 LSG
-489 AAGSYLLSLTM
+489 AAGSYFLSLTM
-500 KPTSLIFSTAVFG
+500 KPTSLVFSTAVFG

-521 FWFHERE
+521 FWFHERG
-528 AAADLFRRMAR
+528 AAADLFHHLVR
-539 LIGSLCLPSAALAGI
+539 LIGSLCLPFGALVGI

-564 PVTSVFTSIFAL
+564 PVTSVFTSIFAW
-576 FGFKMKYPFAI
+576 FGFKMKYPFAT

-595 EESNLHVLV
+595 EELTLHVLA
-604 RRLWQMLMQ
+604 RRIWQMLMQ

-629 LMAVLIVLLVLYVIL
+629 LMAVLIVMLVLYGIF
-644 SGLEKYSR
+644 SKKGDEQS
-652 MHGSQEGQMAIQ
+652 HIW
-664 ECQNGNAA
+664 NAA
-672 QVIFFPFVAVSL
+672 LVIFFPFVIVSL
-684 ISLTML
+684 ISLSML

-713 AYFKK
+713 VYFKK
-718 IGFAPTVSKCLAPLL
+718 IGFYPLASKCLTPLL
-733 GFNLVIM
+733 VLNLIVTAI
-740 ASSSW
+740 SSW
-745 AWTAGFSEIHLINKG
+745 AWTAGFSEIHLLNKG
-760 RVNHRAQEQVR
+760 RVNHRAQEQAR
-771 MEEKGNTQ
+771 MEEKGNTL
-779 IWQEVAQNPENR
+779 IWQEVSQDPENR
-791 VIAFGTHPFCLQFP
+791 VIAFGTHPYCLQFP
-805 CNVECYKDITSPWG
+805 CNVESYKDITSPWG

-855 WSLDLLRDLIRRGSL
+855 WSLDLLRELIRRGSL

-878 NMLARVSDTAL
+878 NMLARVSDTAV
-889 PEEEAQKNLELFE
+889 PEEEAQNNLELFE

-907 YVPEAQ
+907 YDAEA

>member
-1 MRNQRKNGRPNAAVR
+1 MQNQRQNGRPDAAVR
-16 LAGLFLVLFCVAAV
+16 MAGLFLVLFCVAAV

-51 ESKKMYI
+51 ESKRMYV

-67 FGGLAFLK
+67 FGGLALLK
-75 RGRSRLRW
+75 RGRSRMYW
-83 LAAIVLVFAW
+83 LTAVVLVFSW

-100 MVVSAAYLIS
+100 MVVSAVYLIS

-115 RFLRKQVFFRGRI
+115 RFLRKRVFFRGTV
-128 WEINEKWRA
+128 WER
-137 RRKWEK
+137 
-143 EEEQKH
+143 
-149 WKRQN
+149 
-154 YQNHQNHQDQDG
+154 
-166 EASDWTEYFAVYV
+166 SYFSFYM

-194 LSVFGIGKITWM
+194 LSALGVGKIAWM
-206 RLIVYALGAAALG
+206 RLSVYALGAAALG

-224 ISRLCIMGWQKLSW
+224 ISCQCIMGWQTLSW
-238 MLDGRDKVS
+238 MLDGSGVS
-247 VHVIETEGLASSGTS
+247 R
-262 QEIPLRARCAWTLA
+262 EIPRRVRRAWTLA
-276 AGWCVLM
+276 AGWCALM
-283 ILIQVGRLNIALDID
+283 FLIQVGRLNIALDFD

-356 SVLGIGAMVWNAG
+356 AVLGIGAMVWNAK
-369 LLTLRQTRRA
+369 LLT
-379 ESRKPQELKEKK
+379 SNRKQETGKK
-391 ALGSGVLPGIMAAVL
+391 LTYRSVLPGIMAAVL

-445 SQKKWA
+445 NHW
-451 EDQTQTG
+451 
-458 GQNRQA
+458 
-464 GIRKKGRQEVCRE
+464 IF
-477 RNVSDSWMLLSG
+477 LSG
-489 AAGSYLLSLTM
+489 AAGSYFLSLTM
-500 KPTSLIFSTAVFG
+500 KPTSLVFSTAVFG

-521 FWFHERE
+521 FWFHERG
-528 AAADLFRRMAR
+528 AAADLFHHIVR
-539 LIGSLCLPSAALAGI
+539 LIGSLCLPFGALVGI

-564 PVTSVFTSIFAL
+564 PVTSVFTSIFAW
-576 FGFKMKYPFAI
+576 FGFKMKYPFAT

-595 EESNLHVLV
+595 EESTLHVLA
-604 RRLWQMLMQ
+604 RRIWQMLMQ

-629 LMAVLIVLLVLYVIL
+629 LMAVLIVMLVLYGIL
-644 SGLEKYSR
+644 SKKGDEQS
-652 MHGSQEGQMAIQ
+652 HIW
-664 ECQNGNAA
+664 NAA
-672 QVIFFPFVAVSL
+672 LVIFLPFVIVSL
-684 ISLTML
+684 ISLSML

-713 AYFKK
+713 VYFKK
-718 IGFAPTVSKCLAPLL
+718 IGFYPLASKCLAPLL
-733 GFNLVIM
+733 VLNLIVTAI
-740 ASSSW
+740 SSW
-745 AWTAGFSEIHLINKG
+745 AWTAGFSEIHLLNKG
-760 RVNHRAQEQVR
+760 RVNHRAQEQAR
-771 MEEKGNTQ
+771 MEEKGNTL
-779 IWQEVAQNPENR
+779 IWQEVSQDPENR
-791 VIAFGTHPFCLQFP
+791 VIAFGTHPYCLQFP
-805 CNVECYKDITSPWG
+805 CNVESYKDITSPWG

-855 WSLDLLRDLIRRGSL
+855 WSLDLLREQIRRGSL

-878 NMLARVSDTAL
+878 NMLARVSDTAV
-889 PEEEAQKNLELFE
+889 PEEEAQNNLEMFE

-907 YVPEAQ
+907 YDAEAQ

>member
-1 MRNQRKNGRPNAAVR
+1 MQNQRQNGRPDAAVR
-16 LAGLFLVLFCVAAV
+16 MAGLFLVLFCVAAV

-51 ESKKMYI
+51 ESKRMYV

-67 FGGLAFLK
+67 FGGLALLK
-75 RGRSRLRW
+75 RGRSRMYW
-83 LAAIVLVFAW
+83 LTAVVLVFSW

-100 MVVSAAYLIS
+100 MVVSAVYLIS

-115 RFLRKQVFFRGRI
+115 RFLRKRVFFRGTV
-128 WEINEKWRA
+128 WER
-137 RRKWEK
+137 
-143 EEEQKH
+143 
-149 WKRQN
+149 
-154 YQNHQNHQDQDG
+154 
-166 EASDWTEYFAVYV
+166 SYFSFYM

-194 LSVFGIGKITWM
+194 LSALGVGKIAWM
-206 RLIVYALGAAALG
+206 RLSVYALGAAALG

-224 ISRLCIMGWQKLSW
+224 ISCQCIMGWQTLSW
-238 MLDGRDKVS
+238 MLDGSGVS
-247 VHVIETEGLASSGTS
+247 R
-262 QEIPLRARCAWTLA
+262 EIPRRVRRAWTLA
-276 AGWCVLM
+276 AGWCALM
-283 ILIQVGRLNIALDID
+283 FLIQVGRLNIALDFD

-356 SVLGIGAMVWNAG
+356 AVLGIGAMVWNAK
-369 LLTLRQTRRA
+369 LLT
-379 ESRKPQELKEKK
+379 SNRKQETGKK
-391 ALGSGVLPGIMAAVL
+391 LTYRSVLPGIMAAVL

-445 SQKKWA
+445 NHW
-451 EDQTQTG
+451 
-458 GQNRQA
+458 
-464 GIRKKGRQEVCRE
+464 IF
-477 RNVSDSWMLLSG
+477 LSG
-489 AAGSYLLSLTM
+489 AAGSYFLSLTM
-500 KPTSLIFSTAVFG
+500 KPTSLVFSTAVFG

-521 FWFHERE
+521 FWFHERG
-528 AAADLFRRMAR
+528 AAADLFHHIVR
-539 LIGSLCLPSAALAGI
+539 LIGSLCLPFGALVGI

-564 PVTSVFTSIFAL
+564 PVTSVFTSIFAW
-576 FGFKMKYPFAI
+576 FGFKMKYPFAT

-595 EESNLHVLV
+595 EESTLHVLA
-604 RRLWQMLMQ
+604 RRIWQMLMQ

-629 LMAVLIVLLVLYVIL
+629 LMAVLIVMLVLYGIF
-644 SGLEKYSR
+644 SKKGDEQS
-652 MHGSQEGQMAIQ
+652 HIW
-664 ECQNGNAA
+664 NAA
-672 QVIFFPFVAVSL
+672 LVIFFPFVIVSL
-684 ISLTML
+684 ISLSML

-713 AYFKK
+713 EYFKK
-718 IGFAPTVSKCLAPLL
+718 IGFYPVASKCLAPLL
-733 GFNLVIM
+733 VLNLIVTAI
-740 ASSSW
+740 SSW
-745 AWTAGFSEIHLINKG
+745 AWTAGFSEIHFLNKG
-760 RVNHRAQEQVR
+760 RVNHRAQEQAR
-771 MEEKGNTQ
+771 MEEKGNTL
-779 IWQEVAQNPENR
+779 IWQEVSQDPENR
-791 VIAFGTHPFCLQFP
+791 VIAFGTHPYCLQFP
-805 CNVECYKDITSPWG
+805 CNVESYKDITSPWG

-855 WSLDLLRDLIRRGSL
+855 WSLDLLRELIHSGSL

-878 NMLARVSDTAL
+878 NMLARVSDTAV
-889 PEEEAQKNLELFE
+889 PEEEAQNNLEMFE

-907 YVPEAQ
+907 YDAEAQ

>member
-1 MRNQRKNGRPNAAVR
+1 MQNQRKNGRPDAAVR
-16 LAGLFLVLFCVAAV
+16 MAGLFLVLFCVAAV

-51 ESKKMYI
+51 ESKRMYV

-67 FGGLAFLK
+67 FGGLALLK
-75 RGRSRLRW
+75 RGRSRMYW
-83 LAAIVLVFAW
+83 LTAVVLVFSW

-100 MVVSAAYLIS
+100 MVVSAMYLIS

-115 RFLRKQVFFRGRI
+115 RFLRKRVFFRGTV
-128 WEINEKWRA
+128 WERP
-137 RRKWEK
+137 
-143 EEEQKH
+143 
-149 WKRQN
+149 
-154 YQNHQNHQDQDG
+154 
-166 EASDWTEYFAVYV
+166 YFSFYM

-194 LSVFGIGKITWM
+194 LSTLGVGKIAWM
-206 RLIVYALGAAALG
+206 RLIVYALGVAALG

-224 ISRLCIMGWQKLSW
+224 ISCQCIMGWQTLSW

-247 VHVIETEGLASSGTS
+247 VHVIEAGKQALLFTGRHFWNRKCRNKPAGSGVS
-262 QEIPLRARCAWTLA
+262 REIPRRVRRAWTLA

-283 ILIQVGRLNIALDID
+283 FLIQVGRLNIALDFD

-356 SVLGIGAMVWNAG
+356 AVLGIGAMVWNAV
-369 LLTLRQTRRA
+369 LLTGN
-379 ESRKPQELKEKK
+379 RKQETEKK
-391 ALGSGVLPGIMAAVL
+391 LTYHSVLPGIMAAVL

-445 SQKKWA
+445 NHW
-451 EDQTQTG
+451 
-458 GQNRQA
+458 
-464 GIRKKGRQEVCRE
+464 IF
-477 RNVSDSWMLLSG
+477 LSG
-489 AAGSYLLSLTM
+489 AAGSYFLSLTM
-500 KPTSLIFSTAVFG
+500 KPTSLVFSTAVFG

-521 FWFHERE
+521 FWFHERG
-528 AAADLFRRMAR
+528 AAADLFHHMVR
-539 LIGSLCLPSAALAGI
+539 LIGSLCLPFGALAGI

-576 FGFKMKYPFAI
+576 FGFKMKYPFAT

-595 EESNLHVLV
+595 EESTLHVLA
-604 RRLWQMLMQ
+604 RRIWQMLMQ

-629 LMAVLIVLLVLYVIL
+629 LMAVLIVMLVLYGIL
-644 SGLEKYSR
+644 SKKGDEQS
-652 MHGSQEGQMAIQ
+652 HIW
-664 ECQNGNAA
+664 NAA
-672 QVIFFPFVAVSL
+672 LVIFFPFVIVSL
-684 ISLTML
+684 ISLSML

-713 AYFKK
+713 VYFKK
-718 IGFAPTVSKCLAPLL
+718 IGFYPLASKCLAPLL
-733 GFNLVIM
+733 VLNLIVTAI
-740 ASSSW
+740 SSW
-745 AWTAGFSEIHLINKG
+745 AWTAGFSEMHLLNKG
-760 RVNHRAQEQVR
+760 RVNHRAQEQAR
-771 MEEKGNTQ
+771 MEEKGNTL
-779 IWQEVAQNPENR
+779 IWQEVSQDPENR
-791 VIAFGTHPFCLQFP
+791 VIAFGTHPYCLQFP
-805 CNVECYKDITSPWG
+805 CNVESYKDITSPWG

-855 WSLDLLRDLIRRGSL
+855 WSLDLLRELIRRGSL

-878 NMLARVSDTAL
+878 NMLARVSDTAV
-889 PEEEAQKNLELFE
+889 PEEEAQNNLEMFE
-902 REYLF
+902 QEYLF
-907 YVPEAQ
+907 YDAEAQ

>member
-1 MRNQRKNGRPNAAVR
+1 MQNQRQNGRPDAAVR
-16 LAGLFLVLFCVAAV
+16 MAGLFLVLFCVAAV

-51 ESKKMYI
+51 ESKRMYV

-67 FGGLAFLK
+67 FGGLALLK
-75 RGRSRLRW
+75 RGRSRMYW
-83 LAAIVLVFAW
+83 LTAVVLVFSW

-100 MVVSAAYLIS
+100 MVVSAVYLIS

-115 RFLRKQVFFRGRI
+115 RFLRKRVFFRETV
-128 WEINEKWRA
+128 WERP
-137 RRKWEK
+137 
-143 EEEQKH
+143 
-149 WKRQN
+149 
-154 YQNHQNHQDQDG
+154 
-166 EASDWTEYFAVYV
+166 YFSFYM

-194 LSVFGIGKITWM
+194 LSALGVGKIAWM
-206 RLIVYALGAAALG
+206 RLIVYALGVAALG

-224 ISRLCIMGWQKLSW
+224 ISCQCIMGWQTLSW

-247 VHVIETEGLASSGTS
+247 VHVIEAGKQALLFTGRHFWNRKCRNKPAGSGASR
-262 QEIPLRARCAWTLA
+262 EIPRRVRRAWTLA

-283 ILIQVGRLNIALDID
+283 FLIQVGRLNIALDFD

-356 SVLGIGAMVWNAG
+356 AVLGIGAMVWNAK
-369 LLTLRQTRRA
+369 LLT
-379 ESRKPQELKEKK
+379 SNRKQETGKK
-391 ALGSGVLPGIMAAVL
+391 LTYRSVLPGIMAAVL

-445 SQKKWA
+445 NHW
-451 EDQTQTG
+451 TF
-458 GQNRQA
+458 
-464 GIRKKGRQEVCRE
+464 
-477 RNVSDSWMLLSG
+477 LSG
-489 AAGSYLLSLTM
+489 AAGSYFLSLTM
-500 KPTSLIFSTAVFG
+500 KPTSLVFSTAVFG

-521 FWFHERE
+521 FWFHERG
-528 AAADLFRRMAR
+528 AAADLFHHMVR
-539 LIGSLCLPSAALAGI
+539 LIGSLCLPFGALAGI

-564 PVTSVFTSIFAL
+564 PVTSVFTSIFAW
-576 FGFKMKYPFAI
+576 FGFKMKYPFAT

-595 EESNLHVLV
+595 EESTLHVLA
-604 RRLWQMLMQ
+604 RRIWQMLMQ

-629 LMAVLIVLLVLYVIL
+629 LMAVLIVMLVLYGIL
-644 SGLEKYSR
+644 SKKGDEQS
-652 MHGSQEGQMAIQ
+652 HIW
-664 ECQNGNAA
+664 NAA
-672 QVIFFPFVAVSL
+672 LVIFFPFVIVSL
-684 ISLTML
+684 ISLSML

-713 AYFKK
+713 VYFKK
-718 IGFAPTVSKCLAPLL
+718 IGFYPLASKCLAPLL
-733 GFNLVIM
+733 VLNLIVTAI
-740 ASSSW
+740 SSW
-745 AWTAGFSEIHLINKG
+745 AWTAGFSEIHLLNKG
-760 RVNHRAQEQVR
+760 RVNHRAQEQAR
-771 MEEKGNTQ
+771 MEEKGNTL
-779 IWQEVAQNPENR
+779 IWQEVSQNPENR
-791 VIAFGTHPFCLQFP
+791 VIAFGTHPYCLQFP
-805 CNVECYKDITSPWG
+805 CNVESYKDITSPWG

-855 WSLDLLRDLIRRGSL
+855 WSLDLLREQIRRGSL

-878 NMLARVSDTAL
+878 NMLARVSDTAV
-889 PEEEAQKNLELFE
+889 PEEEAQNNLEMFE
-902 REYLF
+902 QEYLF
-907 YVPEAQ
+907 YDAEAQ

>member
-1 MRNQRKNGRPNAAVR
+1 MQNQRQNGRPDAAVR
-16 LAGLFLVLFCVAAV
+16 MAGLFLVLFCVAAV

-51 ESKKMYI
+51 ESKRMYV

-67 FGGLAFLK
+67 FGGLALLK
-75 RGRSRLRW
+75 RGRSRMYW
-83 LAAIVLVFAW
+83 LTAVVLVFSW

-100 MVVSAAYLIS
+100 MVVSAVYLIS

-115 RFLRKQVFFRGRI
+115 RFLRKRVFFRGTV
-128 WEINEKWRA
+128 WER
-137 RRKWEK
+137 
-143 EEEQKH
+143 
-149 WKRQN
+149 
-154 YQNHQNHQDQDG
+154 
-166 EASDWTEYFAVYV
+166 SYFSFYM

-194 LSVFGIGKITWM
+194 LSALGVGKIAWM
-206 RLIVYALGAAALG
+206 RLSVYALGAAALG

-224 ISRLCIMGWQKLSW
+224 ISCQCIMGWQTLSW
-238 MLDGRDKVS
+238 MLDGSGVS
-247 VHVIETEGLASSGTS
+247 R
-262 QEIPLRARCAWTLA
+262 EIPRRVRRAWTLA
-276 AGWCVLM
+276 AGWCALM
-283 ILIQVGRLNIALDID
+283 FLIQVGRLNIALDFD

-356 SVLGIGAMVWNAG
+356 AVLGIGAMVWNAK
-369 LLTLRQTRRA
+369 LLT
-379 ESRKPQELKEKK
+379 SNRKQETGKK
-391 ALGSGVLPGIMAAVL
+391 LTYRSVLPGIMAAVL

-445 SQKKWA
+445 NHW
-451 EDQTQTG
+451 
-458 GQNRQA
+458 
-464 GIRKKGRQEVCRE
+464 IF
-477 RNVSDSWMLLSG
+477 LSG
-489 AAGSYLLSLTM
+489 AAGSYFLSLTM
-500 KPTSLIFSTAVFG
+500 KPTSLVFSTAVFG

-521 FWFHERE
+521 FWFHERV
-528 AAADLFRRMAR
+528 AAADLFHHMVR
-539 LIGSLCLPSAALAGI
+539 LIGSLCLPFGALVGI

-564 PVTSVFTSIFAL
+564 PVTSVFTSIFAW
-576 FGFKMKYPFAI
+576 FGFKMKYPFAT

-595 EESNLHVLV
+595 EESTLHVLA
-604 RRLWQMLMQ
+604 RRIWQMLMQ

-629 LMAVLIVLLVLYVIL
+629 LMAVLIVMLVLYGIL
-644 SGLEKYSR
+644 SKRGEEQS
-652 MHGSQEGQMAIQ
+652 HIW
-664 ECQNGNAA
+664 NAA
-672 QVIFFPFVAVSL
+672 LVIFFPFVIVSL
-684 ISLTML
+684 ISLSML

-713 AYFKK
+713 EYFKK
-718 IGFAPTVSKCLAPLL
+718 IGFYPVASKCLAPLL
-733 GFNLVIM
+733 VLNLIVTAI
-740 ASSSW
+740 SSW
-745 AWTAGFSEIHLINKG
+745 AWTAGFSEIHFLNKG
-760 RVNHRAQEQVR
+760 RVNHRAQEQAR
-771 MEEKGNTQ
+771 MEEKGNTL
-779 IWQEVAQNPENR
+779 IWQEVSQNPENR
-791 VIAFGTHPFCLQFP
+791 VIAFGTHPYCLQFP
-805 CNVECYKDITSPWG
+805 CNVESYKDITSPWG

-855 WSLDLLRDLIRRGSL
+855 WSLDLLRELIHSGSL

-878 NMLARVSDTAL
+878 NMLARVSDTAV
-889 PEEEAQKNLELFE
+889 PEEEAQNNLEMFE

-907 YVPEAQ
+907 YDAEAQ

>member
-1 MRNQRKNGRPNAAVR
+1 MQNQRQNGRPDAAVR
-16 LAGLFLVLFCVAAV
+16 MAGLFLVLFCVAAV

-51 ESKKMYI
+51 ESKRMYV

-67 FGGLAFLK
+67 FGGLALLK
-75 RGRSRLRW
+75 RGRSRMYW
-83 LAAIVLVFAW
+83 LTAVVLVFSW

-100 MVVSAAYLIS
+100 MVVSAVYLIS

-115 RFLRKQVFFRGRI
+115 RFLRKRVFFRETV
-128 WEINEKWRA
+128 WER
-137 RRKWEK
+137 
-143 EEEQKH
+143 
-149 WKRQN
+149 
-154 YQNHQNHQDQDG
+154 
-166 EASDWTEYFAVYV
+166 SYFSFYM

-194 LSVFGIGKITWM
+194 LSALGVGKIAWM
-206 RLIVYALGAAALG
+206 RLSVYALGMAALG

-224 ISRLCIMGWQKLSW
+224 ISCQCIMGWQTLSW

-247 VHVIETEGLASSGTS
+247 VHVIEAGKQALLFTGRHFWNRKCRNKPAGSGIS
-262 QEIPLRARCAWTLA
+262 REIPRRVRRAWTLA
-276 AGWCVLM
+276 AGWCALM
-283 ILIQVGRLNIALDID
+283 FLIQVGRLNIALDFD

-356 SVLGIGAMVWNAG
+356 AVLGIGAMVWNAV
-369 LLTLRQTRRA
+369 LLTGNRKHGK
-379 ESRKPQELKEKK
+379 ESREAGTEKK
-391 ALGSGVLPGIMAAVL
+391 LTHRSVLPGIMAAVL

-445 SQKKWA
+445 NHW
-451 EDQTQTG
+451 
-458 GQNRQA
+458 
-464 GIRKKGRQEVCRE
+464 IF
-477 RNVSDSWMLLSG
+477 LSG
-489 AAGSYLLSLTM
+489 LAGSYFLPLRM
-500 KPTSLIFSTAVFG
+500 KPTSLVVSSAVFG

-521 FWFHERE
+521 FWFHERG
-528 AAADLFRRMAR
+528 AAADLFHHMIRRT
-539 LIGSLCLPSAALAGI
+539 GSLCLPFGALAGI

-576 FGFKMKYPFAI
+576 FGFKMKYPFAT

-595 EESNLHVLV
+595 EESTLHVLA
-604 RRLWQMLMQ
+604 RRIWQMLMQ

-629 LMAVLIVLLVLYVIL
+629 LMAVLIVMLVLYGIF
-644 SGLEKYSR
+644 SKKGDEQS
-652 MHGSQEGQMAIQ
+652 HIW
-664 ECQNGNAA
+664 NAA
-672 QVIFFPFVAVSL
+672 LVIFFPFVIVSL
-684 ISLTML
+684 ISLSML

-713 AYFKK
+713 VYFKK
-718 IGFAPTVSKCLAPLL
+718 IGFYPLASKCLTPLL
-733 GFNLVIM
+733 VLNLIVTAI
-740 ASSSW
+740 SSW
-745 AWTAGFSEIHLINKG
+745 AWTAGFSEIHLLNKG
-760 RVNHRAQEQVR
+760 RVNHRAQEQAR
-771 MEEKGNTQ
+771 MEEKGNTL
-779 IWQEVAQNPENR
+779 IWQEVSQDPENR
-791 VIAFGTHPFCLQFP
+791 VIAFGTHPYCLQFP
-805 CNVECYKDITSPWG
+805 CNVESYKDITSPWG

-855 WSLDLLRDLIRRGSL
+855 WSLDLLRELIRRGSL

-878 NMLARVSDTAL
+878 NMLARVSDTAV
-889 PEEEAQKNLELFE
+889 PEEEAQNNLELFE
-902 REYLF
+902 QEYLF
-907 YVPEAQ
+907 YDAEAQ

>member
-1 MRNQRKNGRPNAAVR
+1 MQNQRQKGRPDAAVR
-16 LAGLFLVLFCVAAV
+16 MAGLFLVLFCVAAV

-51 ESKKMYI
+51 ESKRMYV
-58 EIAILAVLI
+58 EIAILAVLS
-67 FGGLAFLK
+67 FGGLALLK
-75 RGRSRLRW
+75 RGRSRMCW
-83 LAAIVLVFAW
+83 LTAVVLVFSW

-100 MVVSAAYLIS
+100 MVVSAVYLIS

-115 RFLRKQVFFRGRI
+115 RFFRKQVFFRGRV
-128 WEINEKWRA
+128 WE
-137 RRKWEK
+137 
-143 EEEQKH
+143 QP
-149 WKRQN
+149 
-154 YQNHQNHQDQDG
+154 
-166 EASDWTEYFAVYV
+166 YFSFYM

-194 LSVFGIGKITWM
+194 LSALGVGKIAWM

-224 ISRLCIMGWQKLSW
+224 IFHQCIMGWQKLSW

-247 VHVIETEGLASSGTS
+247 VHVIETEEPTGSGASR
-262 QEIPLRARCAWTLA
+262 EIPRRVRRAWTLA

-283 ILIQVGRLNIALDID
+283 FLIQVGRLNIALDFD

-303 VRSQYI
+303 VRSRYI

-356 SVLGIGAMVWNAG
+356 AVLGIGAMVWNAK
-369 LLTLRQTRRA
+369 LLT
-379 ESRKPQELKEKK
+379 SNRKQETGKK
-391 ALGSGVLPGIMAAVL
+391 LTYRSVLPGIMAAVL
-406 TVSVPGIMN
+406 TISVPGIMN

-433 LGCFFQYIHVYE
+433 LGSFFQYIQVYE
-445 SQKKWA
+445 
-451 EDQTQTG
+451 
-458 GQNRQA
+458 NR
-464 GIRKKGRQEVCRE
+464 
-477 RNVSDSWMLLSG
+477 WMILSG
-489 AAGSYLLSLTM
+489 AAGSYFLSLTM
-500 KPTSLIFSTAVFG
+500 KPTSLVFSTAVFG

-521 FWFHERE
+521 FWLHERG
-528 AAADLFRRMAR
+528 AAADLFHHMVR
-539 LIGSLCLPSAALAGI
+539 LIGSLCLPFGALTGI

-576 FGFKMKYPFAI
+576 FGFKMKYPFAT

-595 EESNLHVLV
+595 EESTLHVLA
-604 RRLWQMLMQ
+604 RRIWQMLMQ

-629 LMAVLIVLLVLYVIL
+629 LMAVLIVMLVLYGIL
-644 SGLEKYSR
+644 SKKGEEQFR
-652 MHGSQEGQMAIQ
+652 IW
-664 ECQNGNAA
+664 NAA
-672 QVIFFPFVAVSL
+672 LVIFFPFVIVSL
-684 ISLTML
+684 ISLSML

-718 IGFAPTVSKCLAPLL
+718 IGFYPLASKCLAPLL
-733 GFNLVIM
+733 VLNLIVTAI
-740 ASSSW
+740 SSW
-745 AWTAGFSEIHLINKG
+745 AWTAGFSKMHLLNKG
-760 RVNHRAQEQVR
+760 RVNHRAQEQAR
-771 MEEKGNTQ
+771 MEEKGNTL
-779 IWQEVAQNPENR
+779 IWQEVSQDPENR
-791 VIAFGTHPFCLQFP
+791 VIAFGTHPYCLQFP
-805 CNVECYKDITSPWG
+805 CNVESYKDITSPWG

-855 WSLDLLRDLIRRGSL
+855 WSLDLLRELIRRGSL

-878 NMLARVSDTAL
+878 NMLARVSDTEV
-889 PEEEAQKNLELFE
+889 PEEEAQNNLEMFE

-907 YVPEAQ
+907 YDAEAQ

>member
-1 MRNQRKNGRPNAAVR
+1 MQNQRQNGRPDAAVR
-16 LAGLFLVLFCVAAV
+16 MAGLFLVLFCVAAV

-51 ESKKMYI
+51 ESKRMYV

-67 FGGLAFLK
+67 FGGLALLK
-75 RGRSRLRW
+75 RGRSRMYW
-83 LAAIVLVFAW
+83 LTAVVLVFSW

-100 MVVSAAYLIS
+100 MVVSAVYLIS

-115 RFLRKQVFFRGRI
+115 RFMRKRVFFRGTV
-128 WEINEKWRA
+128 WERP
-137 RRKWEK
+137 
-143 EEEQKH
+143 
-149 WKRQN
+149 
-154 YQNHQNHQDQDG
+154 
-166 EASDWTEYFAVYV
+166 YFSFYM

-194 LSVFGIGKITWM
+194 LSALGVGKIAWM
-206 RLIVYALGAAALG
+206 RLSVYVLGVAALG

-224 ISRLCIMGWQKLSW
+224 ISCQCIMGWQTLSW
-238 MLDGRDKVS
+238 MLDG
-247 VHVIETEGLASSGTS
+247 SGGS
-262 QEIPLRARCAWTLA
+262 REIPRRVRRAWTLA

-283 ILIQVGRLNIALDID
+283 FLIQVGRLNIALDFD

-323 GMVYVYSKGFEVLT
+323 GMVYVYSKGFEVLP

-356 SVLGIGAMVWNAG
+356 AVLGIGAMVWNAV
-369 LLTLRQTRRA
+369 LLTGERKQET
-379 ESRKPQELKEKK
+379 ESREAGIEKK
-391 ALGSGVLPGIMAAVL
+391 LTYRSVLPGIMAAVL
-406 TVSVPGIMN
+406 SISVPGIMN

-445 SQKKWA
+445 NHW
-451 EDQTQTG
+451 
-458 GQNRQA
+458 
-464 GIRKKGRQEVCRE
+464 IF
-477 RNVSDSWMLLSG
+477 LSG
-489 AAGSYLLSLTM
+489 AAGSYFLSLTM
-500 KPTSLIFSTAVFG
+500 KPTSLVFSTAVFG

-521 FWFHERE
+521 FWFHERG
-528 AAADLFRRMAR
+528 AAADLFHHLVR
-539 LIGSLCLPSAALAGI
+539 LIGSLCLPFGALAGI

-564 PVTSVFTSIFAL
+564 PVTSVFTSIFAW
-576 FGFKMKYPFAI
+576 FGFKMKYPFAT

-595 EESNLHVLV
+595 EESTLHVLA
-604 RRLWQMLMQ
+604 RRIWQMLMQ

-629 LMAVLIVLLVLYVIL
+629 LMAVLIVMLVLYGIL
-644 SGLEKYSR
+644 SKKGDEQS
-652 MHGSQEGQMAIQ
+652 HIW
-664 ECQNGNAA
+664 NAA
-672 QVIFFPFVAVSL
+672 LVIFFPFVIVSL
-684 ISLTML
+684 ISLSML

-713 AYFKK
+713 VYFKK
-718 IGFAPTVSKCLAPLL
+718 IGFYPLASKCLAPLL
-733 GFNLVIM
+733 VLNLIVTAI
-740 ASSSW
+740 SSW
-745 AWTAGFSEIHLINKG
+745 AWTAGFSEIHLLNKG
-760 RVNHRAQEQVR
+760 RVNHRAQEQAR
-771 MEEKGNTQ
+771 MDEKGNTL
-779 IWQEVAQNPENR
+779 IWQEVSQDPENR
-791 VIAFGTHPFCLQFP
+791 VIAFGTHPYCLQFP
-805 CNVECYKDITSPWG
+805 CNVESYKDITSPWG

-855 WSLDLLRDLIRRGSL
+855 WSLDLLREQIRRGSL

-878 NMLARVSDTAL
+878 NMLARVSDTAV
-889 PEEEAQKNLELFE
+889 PEEEAQNNLEMFE
-902 REYLF
+902 QEYLF
-907 YVPEAQ
+907 YDAEAQ

>member
-1 MRNQRKNGRPNAAVR
+1 MQNQRQNGRPDAAVR
-16 LAGLFLVLFCVAAV
+16 MAGLFLVLFCVAAV

-51 ESKKMYI
+51 ESKRMYV

-67 FGGLAFLK
+67 FGGLALLK
-75 RGRSRLRW
+75 RGRSRMYW
-83 LAAIVLVFAW
+83 LTAVVLVFSW

-100 MVVSAAYLIS
+100 MVVSAVYLIS

-115 RFLRKQVFFRGRI
+115 RFLRKRVFFRGTV
-128 WEINEKWRA
+128 WER
-137 RRKWEK
+137 
-143 EEEQKH
+143 
-149 WKRQN
+149 
-154 YQNHQNHQDQDG
+154 
-166 EASDWTEYFAVYV
+166 SYFSFYM

-194 LSVFGIGKITWM
+194 LSALGVGKIAWM
-206 RLIVYALGAAALG
+206 RLSVYALGAAALG

-224 ISRLCIMGWQKLSW
+224 ISCQCIMGWQTLSW
-238 MLDGRDKVS
+238 MLDGSGVS
-247 VHVIETEGLASSGTS
+247 R
-262 QEIPLRARCAWTLA
+262 EIPRRVRRAWTLA
-276 AGWCVLM
+276 AGWCALM
-283 ILIQVGRLNIALDID
+283 FLIQVGRLNIALDFD

-356 SVLGIGAMVWNAG
+356 AVLGIGAMVWNAK
-369 LLTLRQTRRA
+369 LLT
-379 ESRKPQELKEKK
+379 SNRKQETGKK
-391 ALGSGVLPGIMAAVL
+391 LTYRSVLPGIMAAVL

-445 SQKKWA
+445 NHW
-451 EDQTQTG
+451 
-458 GQNRQA
+458 
-464 GIRKKGRQEVCRE
+464 IF
-477 RNVSDSWMLLSG
+477 LSG
-489 AAGSYLLSLTM
+489 AAGSYFLSLTM
-500 KPTSLIFSTAVFG
+500 KPTSLVFSTAVFG

-521 FWFHERE
+521 FWFHERG
-528 AAADLFRRMAR
+528 AAADLFHHIVR
-539 LIGSLCLPSAALAGI
+539 LIGSLCLPFGALVGI

-564 PVTSVFTSIFAL
+564 PVTSVFTSIFAW
-576 FGFKMKYPFAI
+576 FGFKMKYPFAT

-595 EESNLHVLV
+595 EESTLHVLA
-604 RRLWQMLMQ
+604 RRIWQMLMQ

-629 LMAVLIVLLVLYVIL
+629 LMAVLIVMLVLYGIL
-644 SGLEKYSR
+644 SKKGDEQS
-652 MHGSQEGQMAIQ
+652 HIW
-664 ECQNGNAA
+664 NAA
-672 QVIFFPFVAVSL
+672 LVIFFPFVIVSL
-684 ISLTML
+684 ISLSML

-713 AYFKK
+713 EYFKK
-718 IGFAPTVSKCLAPLL
+718 IGFYPVASKCLAPLL
-733 GFNLVIM
+733 VLNLIVTAI
-740 ASSSW
+740 SSW
-745 AWTAGFSEIHLINKG
+745 AWTAGFSEIHFLNKG
-760 RVNHRAQEQVR
+760 RVNHRAQEQAR
-771 MEEKGNTQ
+771 MEEKGNTL
-779 IWQEVAQNPENR
+779 IWQEVSQNPENR
-791 VIAFGTHPFCLQFP
+791 VIAFGTHPYCLQFP
-805 CNVECYKDITSPWG
+805 CNVESYKDITSPWG

-855 WSLDLLRDLIRRGSL
+855 WSLDILRELIHSGSL

-878 NMLARVSDTAL
+878 NMLARVSDTAV
-889 PEEEAQKNLELFE
+889 PEEEAQNNLEMFE

-907 YVPEAQ
+907 YDAEAQ

>member
-1 MRNQRKNGRPNAAVR
+1 MQNQRQNGRPDAAVR
-16 LAGLFLVLFCVAAV
+16 MAGLFLVLFCVAAV
-30 LIPAKTLFTGNG
+30 LIPVKTLFTGNG

-51 ESKKMYI
+51 ESKRMYV

-67 FGGLAFLK
+67 FGGLALLK
-75 RGRSRLRW
+75 RGRSRMYW
-83 LAAIVLVFAW
+83 LTAVVLVFSW

-100 MVVSAAYLIS
+100 MVVSAVYLIS

-115 RFLRKQVFFRGRI
+115 RFLRKRVFFRGTV
-128 WEINEKWRA
+128 WER
-137 RRKWEK
+137 
-143 EEEQKH
+143 
-149 WKRQN
+149 
-154 YQNHQNHQDQDG
+154 
-166 EASDWTEYFAVYV
+166 SYFSFYM

-194 LSVFGIGKITWM
+194 LSALGVGKIAWM
-206 RLIVYALGAAALG
+206 RLSVYALGVAALG

-224 ISRLCIMGWQKLSW
+224 ISCQCIMGWQTLSW
-238 MLDGRDKVS
+238 MLDGS
-247 VHVIETEGLASSGTS
+247 GASR
-262 QEIPLRARCAWTLA
+262 EIPRRVRRAWTLA

-283 ILIQVGRLNIALDID
+283 FLIQVGRLNIALDFD

-356 SVLGIGAMVWNAG
+356 AVLGIGVMVWNAVM
-369 LLTLRQTRRA
+369 LTGDRKRGK
-379 ESRKPQELKEKK
+379 ESREAGTEKK
-391 ALGSGVLPGIMAAVL
+391 LTYHSVLPGIMAAVL

-445 SQKKWA
+445 NHW
-451 EDQTQTG
+451 
-458 GQNRQA
+458 
-464 GIRKKGRQEVCRE
+464 IF
-477 RNVSDSWMLLSG
+477 LSG
-489 AAGSYLLSLTM
+489 AAGSYFLSLTM
-500 KPTSLIFSTAVFG
+500 KPTSLVFSTAVFG

-521 FWFHERE
+521 FWFHERG
-528 AAADLFRRMAR
+528 AAADLFHHMVR
-539 LIGSLCLPSAALAGI
+539 LIGSLCLPFGALVGI

-564 PVTSVFTSIFAL
+564 PVTSVFTSIFAW
-576 FGFKMKYPFAI
+576 FGFKMRYPFAT

-595 EESNLHVLV
+595 EESTLHVLA
-604 RRLWQMLMQ
+604 RRIWQMLMQ

-629 LMAVLIVLLVLYVIL
+629 LMAVLIVMLVLYGIF
-644 SGLEKYSR
+644 SKKGDEQS
-652 MHGSQEGQMAIQ
+652 HIW
-664 ECQNGNAA
+664 NAA
-672 QVIFFPFVAVSL
+672 LVIFFPFVIVSL
-684 ISLTML
+684 ISLSML

-698 MLLYSMLILGACRAM
+698 MLLYSMLILGVCRAM
-713 AYFKK
+713 VYFKK
-718 IGFAPTVSKCLAPLL
+718 IGFYPLASKCLAPLL
-733 GFNLVIM
+733 VLNLIVTAI
-740 ASSSW
+740 SSW
-745 AWTAGFSEIHLINKG
+745 AWTAGFSEIHLLNKG
-760 RVNHRAQEQVR
+760 RVNHRAQEQAR
-771 MEEKGNTQ
+771 MEEKGNTL
-779 IWQEVAQNPENR
+779 IWQEVSQDPENR
-791 VIAFGTHPFCLQFP
+791 VIAFGTHPYCLQFP
-805 CNVECYKDITSPWG
+805 CNVESYKDITSPWG

-855 WSLDLLRDLIRRGSL
+855 WSLDLLRELIRRGRL

-878 NMLARVSDTAL
+878 NMLARVSDTAV
-889 PEEEAQKNLELFE
+889 PEEEAQNNLEMFE

-907 YVPEAQ
+907 YDAEAQ

>member
-1 MRNQRKNGRPNAAVR
+1 MQNQRQNGRPDAAVR
-16 LAGLFLVLFCVAAV
+16 MAGLFLVLFCVAAV

-51 ESKKMYI
+51 ESKRMYV

-67 FGGLAFLK
+67 FGGLALLK
-75 RGRSRLRW
+75 RGRSRMYW
-83 LAAIVLVFAW
+83 LTAVVLVFSW

-100 MVVSAAYLIS
+100 MVVSAVYLIS

-115 RFLRKQVFFRGRI
+115 RFLRKRVFFRGTV
-128 WEINEKWRA
+128 WER
-137 RRKWEK
+137 
-143 EEEQKH
+143 
-149 WKRQN
+149 
-154 YQNHQNHQDQDG
+154 
-166 EASDWTEYFAVYV
+166 SYFSFYM

-194 LSVFGIGKITWM
+194 LSALGVGKIAWM
-206 RLIVYALGAAALG
+206 RLSVYALGAAALG

-224 ISRLCIMGWQKLSW
+224 ISCQCIMGWQTLSW
-238 MLDGRDKVS
+238 MLDGSGVS
-247 VHVIETEGLASSGTS
+247 R
-262 QEIPLRARCAWTLA
+262 EIPRRVRRAWTLA
-276 AGWCVLM
+276 AGWCALM
-283 ILIQVGRLNIALDID
+283 FLIQVGRLNIALDFD

-356 SVLGIGAMVWNAG
+356 AVLGIGAMVWNAK
-369 LLTLRQTRRA
+369 LLT
-379 ESRKPQELKEKK
+379 SNRKQETGKK
-391 ALGSGVLPGIMAAVL
+391 LTYRSVLPGIMAAVL

-445 SQKKWA
+445 NHW
-451 EDQTQTG
+451 
-458 GQNRQA
+458 
-464 GIRKKGRQEVCRE
+464 IF
-477 RNVSDSWMLLSG
+477 LSG
-489 AAGSYLLSLTM
+489 AAGSYFLSLTM
-500 KPTSLIFSTAVFG
+500 KPTSLVFSTAVFG

-521 FWFHERE
+521 FWFHERG
-528 AAADLFRRMAR
+528 AAADLFHHIVR
-539 LIGSLCLPSAALAGI
+539 LIGSLCLPFGALVGI

-564 PVTSVFTSIFAL
+564 PVTSVFTSIFAW
-576 FGFKMKYPFAI
+576 FGFKMKYPFAT

-595 EESNLHVLV
+595 EESTLHVLA
-604 RRLWQMLMQ
+604 RRIWQMLMQ

-629 LMAVLIVLLVLYVIL
+629 LMAVLIVMLVLYGIF
-644 SGLEKYSR
+644 SKKGDEQS
-652 MHGSQEGQMAIQ
+652 HIW
-664 ECQNGNAA
+664 NAA
-672 QVIFFPFVAVSL
+672 LVIFFPFVIVSL
-684 ISLTML
+684 ISLSML

-713 AYFKK
+713 EYFKK
-718 IGFAPTVSKCLAPLL
+718 IGFYPVASKCLAPLL
-733 GFNLVIM
+733 VLNLIVTAI
-740 ASSSW
+740 SSW
-745 AWTAGFSEIHLINKG
+745 AWTAGFSEIHFLNKG
-760 RVNHRAQEQVR
+760 RVNHRAQEQAR
-771 MEEKGNTQ
+771 MEEKGNTL
-779 IWQEVAQNPENR
+779 IWQEVSQNPENR
-791 VIAFGTHPFCLQFP
+791 VIAFGTHPYCLQFP
-805 CNVECYKDITSPWG
+805 CNVESYKDITSPWG

-855 WSLDLLRDLIRRGSL
+855 WSLDLLRELIHSGSL

-878 NMLARVSDTAL
+878 NMLARVSDTAV
-889 PEEEAQKNLELFE
+889 PEEEAQNNLEMFE

-907 YVPEAQ
+907 YDAEAQ

>member
-1 MRNQRKNGRPNAAVR
+1 MQNQRQNGRPDAAVR
-16 LAGLFLVLFCVAAV
+16 MAGLFLVLFCVAAV

-51 ESKKMYI
+51 ESKRMYV

-67 FGGLAFLK
+67 FGGLALLK
-75 RGRSRLRW
+75 RGRSRMYW
-83 LAAIVLVFAW
+83 LTAVVLVFSW

-100 MVVSAAYLIS
+100 MVVSAVYLIS

-115 RFLRKQVFFRGRI
+115 RFLRKRVFFRGTV
-128 WEINEKWRA
+128 WERP
-137 RRKWEK
+137 
-143 EEEQKH
+143 
-149 WKRQN
+149 
-154 YQNHQNHQDQDG
+154 
-166 EASDWTEYFAVYV
+166 YFSFYM

-194 LSVFGIGKITWM
+194 LSALGVGKIAWM
-206 RLIVYALGAAALG
+206 RLSVYALGAAALG
-219 FDFSS
+219 FNFSS
-224 ISRLCIMGWQKLSW
+224 ISCQCIMGWQTLSW
-238 MLDGRDKVS
+238 MLDGSGVS
-247 VHVIETEGLASSGTS
+247 R
-262 QEIPLRARCAWTLA
+262 EIPRRVRRAWTLA

-283 ILIQVGRLNIALDID
+283 FLIQVGRLNIALDFD

-356 SVLGIGAMVWNAG
+356 AVLGIGAMVWNAV
-369 LLTLRQTRRA
+369 LLTGNRKQET
-379 ESRKPQELKEKK
+379 ESREAGTEKK
-391 ALGSGVLPGIMAAVL
+391 LTYHSVLPGIMAAVL

-433 LGCFFQYIHVYE
+433 LGCFFQYIQYIHVYE
-445 SQKKWA
+445 NHW
-451 EDQTQTG
+451 
-458 GQNRQA
+458 
-464 GIRKKGRQEVCRE
+464 IF
-477 RNVSDSWMLLSG
+477 LSG
-489 AAGSYLLSLTM
+489 AAGSYFLSLTM
-500 KPTSLIFSTAVFG
+500 KPTSLVFSTAVFG

-521 FWFHERE
+521 FWFHERG
-528 AAADLFRRMAR
+528 AAADLFHHMVRRT
-539 LIGSLCLPSAALAGI
+539 GSLCLPFGALVGI

-564 PVTSVFTSIFAL
+564 PVTSVFTSIFAW
-576 FGFKMKYPFAI
+576 FGFKMKYPFAT

-595 EESNLHVLV
+595 EESTLHVLA
-604 RRLWQMLMQ
+604 RRIWQMLMQ

-629 LMAVLIVLLVLYVIL
+629 LMAVLIVMLVLYGIL
-644 SGLEKYSR
+644 SKKGDEQS
-652 MHGSQEGQMAIQ
+652 HIW
-664 ECQNGNAA
+664 NAA
-672 QVIFFPFVAVSL
+672 LVIFFPFVIVSL
-684 ISLTML
+684 ISLSML

-698 MLLYSMLILGACRAM
+698 MLLYSMLILGTCRAM
-713 AYFKK
+713 KYFKK
-718 IGFAPTVSKCLAPLL
+718 IGFYPLASKCLAPLL
-733 GFNLVIM
+733 VLNLIVTAI
-740 ASSSW
+740 SSW
-745 AWTAGFSEIHLINKG
+745 AWTAGFSEIHLLNKG
-760 RVNHRAQEQVR
+760 RVNHRAQEQAR
-771 MEEKGNTQ
+771 MEEKGNTL
-779 IWQEVAQNPENR
+779 IWQEVSQDPENR
-791 VIAFGTHPFCLQFP
+791 VIAFGTHPYCLQFP
-805 CNVECYKDITSPWG
+805 CNVESYKDITSPWG

-855 WSLDLLRDLIRRGSL
+855 WSLDLLRELIHSGSL

-878 NMLARVSDTAL
+878 NMLARVSDTAV
-889 PEEEAQKNLELFE
+889 PEEEAQNNLEMFE

-907 YVPEAQ
+907 YDAEAQ

>member
-1 MRNQRKNGRPNAAVR
+1 MQNQRQNGRPDAAVR
-16 LAGLFLVLFCVAAV
+16 MAGLFLVLFCVAAV

-51 ESKKMYI
+51 ESKRMYV

-67 FGGLAFLK
+67 FGGLALLK
-75 RGRSRLRW
+75 RGRSRMYW
-83 LAAIVLVFAW
+83 LTAVVLVFSW

-100 MVVSAAYLIS
+100 MVVSAVYLIS

-115 RFLRKQVFFRGRI
+115 RFMRKRVFFRGTV
-128 WEINEKWRA
+128 WERP
-137 RRKWEK
+137 
-143 EEEQKH
+143 
-149 WKRQN
+149 
-154 YQNHQNHQDQDG
+154 
-166 EASDWTEYFAVYV
+166 YFSFYM

-194 LSVFGIGKITWM
+194 LSALGVGKIAWM
-206 RLIVYALGAAALG
+206 RLSVYVLGVAALG

-224 ISRLCIMGWQKLSW
+224 ISCQCIMGWQTLSW
-238 MLDGRDKVS
+238 MLDG
-247 VHVIETEGLASSGTS
+247 SGGS
-262 QEIPLRARCAWTLA
+262 REIPRRVRRAWTLA

-283 ILIQVGRLNIALDID
+283 FLIQVGRLNIALDFD

-356 SVLGIGAMVWNAG
+356 AVLGIGAMVWNAV
-369 LLTLRQTRRA
+369 LLTGERKQET
-379 ESRKPQELKEKK
+379 ESREAGIEKK
-391 ALGSGVLPGIMAAVL
+391 LTYRSVLPGIMAAVL
-406 TVSVPGIMN
+406 SISVPGIMN

-433 LGCFFQYIHVYE
+433 LGSFFQYIQVYE
-445 SQKKWA
+445 
-451 EDQTQTG
+451 
-458 GQNRQA
+458 NR
-464 GIRKKGRQEVCRE
+464 
-477 RNVSDSWMLLSG
+477 WMILSG
-489 AAGSYLLSLTM
+489 AAGSYFLSLTM
-500 KPTSLIFSTAVFG
+500 KPTSLVFSTAVFG

-521 FWFHERE
+521 FWFHERG
-528 AAADLFRRMAR
+528 AAADLFHHLVR
-539 LIGSLCLPSAALAGI
+539 LIGSLCLPFGALAGI

-564 PVTSVFTSIFAL
+564 PVTSVFTSIFAW
-576 FGFKMKYPFAI
+576 FGFKMKYPFAT

-595 EESNLHVLV
+595 EESTLHVLA
-604 RRLWQMLMQ
+604 RRIWQMLMQ

-629 LMAVLIVLLVLYVIL
+629 LMAVLIVMLVLYGIL
-644 SGLEKYSR
+644 SKKGDEQS
-652 MHGSQEGQMAIQ
+652 HIW
-664 ECQNGNAA
+664 NAA
-672 QVIFFPFVAVSL
+672 LVIFFPFVIVSL
-684 ISLTML
+684 ISLSML

-713 AYFKK
+713 VYFKK
-718 IGFAPTVSKCLAPLL
+718 IGFYPLASKCLAPLL
-733 GFNLVIM
+733 VLNLIVTAI
-740 ASSSW
+740 SSW
-745 AWTAGFSEIHLINKG
+745 AWTAGFSEIHLLNKG
-760 RVNHRAQEQVR
+760 RVNHRAQEQAR
-771 MEEKGNTQ
+771 MDEKGNTL
-779 IWQEVAQNPENR
+779 IWQEVSQDPENR
-791 VIAFGTHPFCLQFP
+791 VIAFGTHPYCLQFP
-805 CNVECYKDITSPWG
+805 CNVESYKDITSPWG

-855 WSLDLLRDLIRRGSL
+855 WSLDLLREQIRRGSL

-878 NMLARVSDTAL
+878 NMLARVSDTAV
-889 PEEEAQKNLELFE
+889 PEEEAQNNLEMFE
-902 REYLF
+902 QEYLF
-907 YVPEAQ
+907 YDAEAQ

>member
-1 MRNQRKNGRPNAAVR
+1 MQNQRQNGRPDAAVR
-16 LAGLFLVLFCVAAV
+16 MAGLFLVLFCVAAV

-51 ESKKMYI
+51 ESKRMYV

-67 FGGLAFLK
+67 FGGLALLK
-75 RGRSRLRW
+75 RGRSRMYW
-83 LAAIVLVFAW
+83 LLAVVLVFSW
-93 IHVVFLP
+93 IHVVYLP
-100 MVVSAAYLIS
+100 MVVSAVYLIS

-115 RFLRKQVFFRGRI
+115 RFLRKRVFFRGTV
-128 WEINEKWRA
+128 WER
-137 RRKWEK
+137 
-143 EEEQKH
+143 
-149 WKRQN
+149 
-154 YQNHQNHQDQDG
+154 
-166 EASDWTEYFAVYV
+166 SYFSFYM

-194 LSVFGIGKITWM
+194 LSALGVGKIAWM
-206 RLIVYALGAAALG
+206 RLSVYALGAAALG

-224 ISRLCIMGWQKLSW
+224 ISCQCIMGWQTLSW
-238 MLDGRDKVS
+238 MLDGSGVS
-247 VHVIETEGLASSGTS
+247 R
-262 QEIPLRARCAWTLA
+262 EIPRRVRRAWTLA
-276 AGWCVLM
+276 AGWCALM
-283 ILIQVGRLNIALDID
+283 FLIQVGRLNIALDFD

-356 SVLGIGAMVWNAG
+356 AVLGIGAMVWNAK
-369 LLTLRQTRRA
+369 LLT
-379 ESRKPQELKEKK
+379 SNRKQETGKK
-391 ALGSGVLPGIMAAVL
+391 LTYRSVLPGIMAAVL

-445 SQKKWA
+445 NHW
-451 EDQTQTG
+451 
-458 GQNRQA
+458 
-464 GIRKKGRQEVCRE
+464 IF
-477 RNVSDSWMLLSG
+477 LSG
-489 AAGSYLLSLTM
+489 AAGSYFLSLTM
-500 KPTSLIFSTAVFG
+500 KPTSLVFSTAVFG

-521 FWFHERE
+521 FWFHERG
-528 AAADLFRRMAR
+528 AAADLFHHIVR
-539 LIGSLCLPSAALAGI
+539 LIGSLCLPFGALVGI

-564 PVTSVFTSIFAL
+564 PVTSVFTSIFAW
-576 FGFKMKYPFAI
+576 FGFKMKYPFAT

-595 EESNLHVLV
+595 EESTLHVLA
-604 RRLWQMLMQ
+604 RRIWQMLMQ

-629 LMAVLIVLLVLYVIL
+629 LMAVLIVMLVLYGIL
-644 SGLEKYSR
+644 SKKGDEQS
-652 MHGSQEGQMAIQ
+652 HIW
-664 ECQNGNAA
+664 NAA
-672 QVIFFPFVAVSL
+672 LVIFFPFVIVSL
-684 ISLTML
+684 ISLSML

-713 AYFKK
+713 EYFKK
-718 IGFAPTVSKCLAPLL
+718 IGFYPVASKCLAPLL
-733 GFNLVIM
+733 VLNLIVTAI
-740 ASSSW
+740 SSW
-745 AWTAGFSEIHLINKG
+745 AWTAGFSEIHFLNKG
-760 RVNHRAQEQVR
+760 RVNHRAQEQAR
-771 MEEKGNTQ
+771 MEEKGNTL
-779 IWQEVAQNPENR
+779 IWQEVSQNPENR
-791 VIAFGTHPFCLQFP
+791 VIAFGTHPYCLQFP
-805 CNVECYKDITSPWG
+805 CNVESYKDITSPWG

-855 WSLDLLRDLIRRGSL
+855 WSLDLLRELIHSGSL

-878 NMLARVSDTAL
+878 NMLARVSDTAV
-889 PEEEAQKNLELFE
+889 PEEEAQNNLEMFE

-907 YVPEAQ
+907 YDAEAQ

>member
-1 MRNQRKNGRPNAAVR
+1 MQNQRQNGRPNAAVR
-16 LAGLFLVLFCVAAV
+16 MAGLFLVLFCVAAV

-51 ESKKMYI
+51 ESKRMYV

-67 FGGLAFLK
+67 FGGLALLK
-75 RGRSRLRW
+75 RGRSRMYW
-83 LAAIVLVFAW
+83 LLAVVLVFSW

-100 MVVSAAYLIS
+100 MVVSAAYMLS

-115 RFLRKQVFFRGRI
+115 RFLRKQVFFRETI
-128 WEINEKWRA
+128 WERP
-137 RRKWEK
+137 
-143 EEEQKH
+143 
-149 WKRQN
+149 
-154 YQNHQNHQDQDG
+154 
-166 EASDWTEYFAVYV
+166 YFSFYM
-179 DFLFGASF
+179 DFLFGVSF
-187 AIVVYCL
+187 AIVVYCI
-194 LSVFGIGKITWM
+194 LSALGVGKIAWM
-206 RLIVYALGAAALG
+206 RLSVYALGVAALG

-224 ISRLCIMGWQKLSW
+224 ISCQCIMGWQTLSW
-238 MLDGRDKVS
+238 MLDG
-247 VHVIETEGLASSGTS
+247 SGGS
-262 QEIPLRARCAWTLA
+262 REIPRRVRRAWTLA

-283 ILIQVGRLNIALDID
+283 FLIQVGRLNIALDFD

-356 SVLGIGAMVWNAG
+356 AVLGIGAMVWNAV
-369 LLTLRQTRRA
+369 LLTGN
-379 ESRKPQELKEKK
+379 RKQETEKK
-391 ALGSGVLPGIMAAVL
+391 LTYHSVLPGIMAAVL

-445 SQKKWA
+445 NHW
-451 EDQTQTG
+451 
-458 GQNRQA
+458 
-464 GIRKKGRQEVCRE
+464 IF
-477 RNVSDSWMLLSG
+477 LSG
-489 AAGSYLLSLTM
+489 AAGSYFLTLTM
-500 KPTSLIFSTAVFG
+500 KPTSLVFSTAVFG

-521 FWFHERE
+521 FWFHERG
-528 AAADLFRRMAR
+528 AAADLFHHLVR
-539 LIGSLCLPSAALAGI
+539 LIGSLCLPFGALVGI

-564 PVTSVFTSIFAL
+564 PVTSVFTSIFAW
-576 FGFKMKYPFAI
+576 FGFKMKYPFAT

-595 EESNLHVLV
+595 EESTLHVLA
-604 RRLWQMLMQ
+604 RRIWQMLMQ

-629 LMAVLIVLLVLYVIL
+629 LMAVLIVMLVLYGIF
-644 SGLEKYSR
+644 SKKGDEQS
-652 MHGSQEGQMAIQ
+652 HIW
-664 ECQNGNAA
+664 NAA
-672 QVIFFPFVAVSL
+672 LVIFFPFVIVSL
-684 ISLTML
+684 ISLSML

-713 AYFKK
+713 VYFKK
-718 IGFAPTVSKCLAPLL
+718 IGFYPLASKCLTPLL
-733 GFNLVIM
+733 VLNLIVTAI
-740 ASSSW
+740 SSW
-745 AWTAGFSEIHLINKG
+745 AWTAGFSEIHLLNKG
-760 RVNHRAQEQVR
+760 RVNHRAQEQAR
-771 MEEKGNTQ
+771 MEEKGNTL
-779 IWQEVAQNPENR
+779 IWQEVSQDPENR
-791 VIAFGTHPFCLQFP
+791 VIAFGTHPYCLQFP
-805 CNVECYKDITSPWG
+805 CNVESYKDITSPWG

-840 YVYAEAGYLGPGSWE
+840 YVYVEAGYLGPGSWE
-855 WSLDLLRDLIRRGSL
+855 WSLDLLRELIHSGSL

-878 NMLARVSDTAL
+878 NMLARVSDTAV
-889 PEEEAQKNLELFE
+889 PEEEAQNNLEMFE

-907 YVPEAQ
+907 YDAEAQ